1 MANQPIPTLPVAI
14 GLSGDEQFE
23 LVQPG
28 GTDGTSKRATAT
40 QFVDLLNA
48 RYPAPNITSIS
59 ATTPVR
65 VNTGDGPVTSGAA
78 ALTIGSASIGNSFLA
93 NTMPANTVKANVTSG
108 TAGPTDA
115 TVSSVLDTIS
125 ATKGAVLYRDT
136 SSWTALSPGTNG
148 YVLTTGGSGANP
160 SWASPN
166 VAVVAITGGTI
177 SGVAIT
183 TSTINSSIIG
193 GTTPA
198 AATFTDLTATGTVS
212 FSNPLTVPNGGTGAA
227 TLTANGIVYGNG
239 TSAVGVTAAGTTG
252 QALLANSGNV
262 PTWGAVNLVS
272 TVTGTLQ
279 ATNGGTGFNSYAV
292 GDILTADTTSSF
304 VRLPDVAIG
313 NVLLSGG
320 SGVQP
325 LYGKVGLTTHVS
337 GTLPVANGGTGITSF
352 GTGVATALGQNVTGT
367 GGIVLSTNASLTTP
381 NLGTP
386 SAAVLTNATG
396 LPLTTGVTGTL
407 PVANGGT
414 GATTLTGYVYG
425 NGTGAFT
432 AALTIPNAGLTNSS
446 LTIGSTN
453 IALGATSA
461 TLAGLTTVTLT
472 QDPVSALQAST
483 KQYVDN
489 EVATVSNQ
497 TFHTA
502 SAAASTANLTATYNN
517 GTAGVGATLTNSGAQ
532 AAFVIDGYT
541 AFLSDRILIKD
552 QTTGAQNGI
561 YTVTTLGTISTDWV
575 LTRATDFDATG
586 AGPNYIQTGAST
598 FVTSGTVNAST
609 GYVLTTTG
617 VITVGTTSLTF
628 AQTSS
633 SSSVTVTSPLLKTGS
648 VISLQTVPTTLGGTG
663 LATLTA
669 YNVLLGNGTGNVAFA
684 APGTTGYPLLSAGA
698 SSDPAFGQLSLTA
711 GVTGTL
717 PVANGGTGV
726 TSFGTG
732 VATALGQNV
741 TGSGGIVLA
750 TSPTLTTPNLGTPSA
765 ITLTSATGLPL
776 TTGVTGTLPVANG
789 GTGTA
794 TAFTVGSVVFAGA
807 SGVYTQNNANFFWDD
822 ANKYLGIG
830 TLAPKSALTVLSTAG
845 GTVPSGALPTGTDL
859 YVVGADSGQTR
870 ITQDSFADYVAF
882 TGRRSNGT
890 AASPT
895 ATQSGEVIS
904 QFTGR
909 GYGASQ
915 WAAASTGLLQ
925 IQAEG
930 NFTDIS
936 NPTSVSILTTPSASV
951 TAVETFRFGPAGQLG
966 IGGATYGSANY
977 VFTSGGTSAA
987 PTWSQVSLSA
997 GVTGT
1002 LPATNG
1008 GTGQSSYAV
1017 GDLLYA
1023 DTTTSLAKLADIAT
1037 GNVLLSGGITT
1048 APAWGKVSLTTAIS
1062 GILPLANGG
1071 TNADLAATASNGG
1084 IAWSNATQLQIL
1096 SGTATAQQMLQ
1107 SGATGAPAW
1116 STATWPAT
1124 TTANQLLY
1132 SSSTSV
1138 VGEITTA
1145 NSSVLV
1151 TDGSGAPSWSTTLPA
1166 STVTTSLTVPLIIG
1180 GSGTTGTILTLQ
1192 TTSGTGTTD
1201 AIAFTGGT
1209 NGGTTFATLAAAGL
1223 RITSAGSSAFAVG
1236 RQGGSTE
1243 PAFSVDAS
1251 TASQTAGLK
1260 VTGAALNG
1268 TVAVLVTDTSGATNL
1283 TIDALST
1290 GTIGIG
1296 TVSTGVVTIT
1306 SGGTAPQGTG
1316 AYVRATSP
1324 SLTTPALG
1332 VATATSLAINGA
1344 TIGSNGLAVT
1354 GTVAISSTM
1363 TSGIHTIAGAG
1374 PQIVLGANA
1383 TTLGSIQMF
1392 GNTSG
1397 SVTLQPTAAAGSTTL
1412 TLPATTTT
1420 LAGLAVAQTF
1430 TAAQTFTSATPQLI
1444 LGVNTTT
1451 LGSIKMFGSTS
1462 GDATI
1467 QPAAIAGTSTVLTLP
1482 AATDTLAG
1490 IAATQTLTNKWIHP
1504 RVTSAASASSL
1515 TPDPSTTDQY
1525 CYTALAAGLTIN
1537 APSAASGTIS
1547 DGDKLVFRFLDN
1559 GTGQALTWD
1568 ATYTII
1574 GTTLPTTTTANK
1586 MVYVG
1591 CIYND
1596 ANTRWDVVAVVTQA

>member
-65 VNTGDGPVTSGAA
+65 VNSGDGPVTSGAA

-166 VAVVAITGGTI
+166 ISVVAITGGTI

-337 GTLPVANGGTGITSF
+337 
-352 GTGVATALGQNVTGT
+352 
-367 GGIVLSTNASLTTP
+367 
-381 NLGTP
+381 
-386 SAAVLTNATG
+386 
-396 LPLTTGVTGTL
+396 GTL

-586 AGPNYIQTGAST
+586 AGPDYIQTGAST

-663 LATLTA
+663 LTTLTA

-711 GVTGTL
+711 
-717 PVANGGTGV
+717 
-726 TSFGTG
+726 
-732 VATALGQNV
+732 
-741 TGSGGIVLA
+741 
-750 TSPTLTTPNLGTPSA
+750 
-765 ITLTSATGLPL
+765 
-776 TTGVTGTLPVANG
+776 GVTGTLPVANG

-1107 SGATGAPAW
+1107 SGAAGAPAW

-1132 SSSTSV
+1132 SSGTSV

-1324 SLTTPALG
+1324 TLTTPALG

-1344 TIGSNGLAVT
+1344 TIASNGLAVT

-1397 SVTLQPTAAAGSTTL
+1397 SVTLQPAAAAGSTTL

-1420 LAGLAVAQTF
+1420 LAGLAIAQTF

-1467 QPAAIAGTSTVLTLP
+1467 QPNVVAGTSTVVTLP
-1482 AATDTLAG
+1482 ATTDTLAG

-1515 TPDPSTTDQY
+1515 TPDPSTTDEY
-1525 CYTALAAGLTIN
+1525 CYTALAVDLTIN

-1547 DGDKLVFRFLDN
+1547 DGDKLLFRFLDD
-1559 GTGQALTWD
+1559 GTGRALTWD

-1596 ANTRWDVVAVVTQA
+1596 ANTRWDVVAVATQA

>member
-14 GLSGDEQFE
+14 GLTGDEQFE

-28 GTDGTSKRATAT
+28 GTNGTSKRATAT

-65 VNTGDGPVTSGAA
+65 VNGGDGPVTSGAA
-78 ALTIGSASIGNSFLA
+78 ALTIGSASIGNSLLA

-115 TVSSVLDTIS
+115 TVSDVLDTIS
-125 ATKGAVLYRDT
+125 STKGAVLYRDT

-166 VAVVAITGGTI
+166 IAVVAITGGTI

-198 AATFTDLTATGTVS
+198 AATFTNLTATGTVS
-212 FSNPLTVPNGGTGAA
+212 LSNPLTVPNGGTGAA

-252 QALLANSGNV
+252 QALLANSGNA

-272 TVTGTLQ
+272 MVTGTLQ

-337 GTLPVANGGTGITSF
+337 
-352 GTGVATALGQNVTGT
+352 
-367 GGIVLSTNASLTTP
+367 
-381 NLGTP
+381 
-386 SAAVLTNATG
+386 
-396 LPLTTGVTGTL
+396 GTL

-489 EVATVSNQ
+489 QVATVSNQ
-497 TFHTA
+497 TFHTG
-502 SAAASTANLTATYNN
+502 SAAASTANLTATYSN
-517 GTAGVGATLTNSGAQ
+517 GTAGVGATLTNSGVQ

-541 AFLSDRILIKD
+541 ASLSDRILIKD

-561 YTVTTLGTISTDWV
+561 YTVTTLGTILTNWV

-586 AGPNYIQTGAST
+586 SGPNYIETGAST

-609 GYVLTTTG
+609 GWVLTTTG
-617 VITVGTTSLTF
+617 TITVGTTSLTF

-633 SSSVTVTSPLLKTGS
+633 SSSVTVTSPLLKTGN

-684 APGTTGYPLLSAGA
+684 APGTTGYPLLSSGA
-698 SSDPAFGQLSLTA
+698 SSNPAFGQLSLTA

-717 PVANGGTGV
+717 PVANGGTG
-726 TSFGTG
+726 
-732 VATALGQNV
+732 
-741 TGSGGIVLA
+741 
-750 TSPTLTTPNLGTPSA
+750 
-765 ITLTSATGLPL
+765 
-776 TTGVTGTLPVANG
+776 
-789 GTGTA
+789 TA
-794 TAFTVGSVVFAGA
+794 TAFTLGSVVFAGA
-807 SGVYTQNNANFFWDD
+807 SGVYTQNNAHFFWDNT
-822 ANKYLGIG
+822 NKYLGIG

-909 GYGASQ
+909 GYGATQ
-915 WAAASTGLLQ
+915 WASASTGLLQ

-930 NFTDIS
+930 NFTNTS

-951 TAVETFRFGPAGQLG
+951 TAVEAFRFGPSGQFG
-966 IGGATYGSANY
+966 IGGATYGASGY
-977 VFTSGGTSAA
+977 VFTSGGASAA

-1023 DTTTSLAKLADIAT
+1023 DTTTSLARLADIAT
-1037 GNVLLSGGITT
+1037 GNVLLSGGVST
-1048 APAWGKVSLTTAIS
+1048 APAWGKVSLTTAVS

-1071 TNADLAATASNGG
+1071 TNANLTASNGG
-1084 IAWSNATQLQIL
+1084 IAWSNASQLQIL
-1096 SGTATAQQMLQ
+1096 LGTPTAQQMLQ
-1107 SGATGAPAW
+1107 SGASGAPAW

-1151 TDGSGAPSWSTTLPA
+1151 TNGSGAPSWSTTLPA
-1166 STVTTSLTVPLIIG
+1166 HTVTTSVTVPLIIG

-1201 AIAFTGGT
+1201 TIAFTGGT

-1236 RQGGSTE
+1236 RQGGTTG

-1251 TASQTAGLK
+1251 TGSQTAGLK

-1268 TVAVLVTDTSGATNL
+1268 TVAIAVTDTSGATNL

-1354 GTVAISSTM
+1354 GTVAISSTVTSAAHTITSASANALAVGLAGTSNPAFNVDASTATSATGLNVKSAAAAGGLAVAVISSGTDENLTINAKGAGTIGIGTISTGVVTI
-1363 TSGIHTIAGAG
+1363 TSGGTAPQGTGAYVRATS
-1374 PQIVLGANA
+1374 PTLTTPALGVA
-1383 TTLGSIQMF
+1383 TATSVAIGGAALGSGPSTLSITGAVLYTNTAVTVTSNAGTVPVTGRLFTFTNSSAGTMAITLTTTNAVDGQMTIVRIYDF
-1392 GNTSG
+1392 SAVAQTIGWTNTENSTAT
-1397 SVTLQPTAAAGSTTL
+1397 VPTTSNGSTTL
-1412 TLPATTTT
+1412 PLTV
-1420 LAGLAVAQTF
+1420 GF
-1430 TAAQTFTSATPQLI
+1430 MYNSAT
-1444 LGVNTTT
+1444 
-1451 LGSIKMFGSTS
+1451 S
-1462 GDATI
+1462 
-1467 QPAAIAGTSTVLTLP
+1467 
-1482 AATDTLAG
+1482 
-1490 IAATQTLTNKWIHP
+1490 KWRCI
-1504 RVTSAASASSL
+1504 ASA
-1515 TPDPSTTDQY
+1515 
-1525 CYTALAAGLTIN
+1525 
-1537 APSAASGTIS
+1537 
-1547 DGDKLVFRFLDN
+1547 
-1559 GTGQALTWD
+1559 
-1568 ATYTII
+1568 
-1574 GTTLPTTTTANK
+1574 
-1586 MVYVG
+1586 
-1591 CIYND
+1591 
-1596 ANTRWDVVAVVTQA
+1596 

>member
-14 GLSGDEQFE
+14 GLTGDEQFE

-28 GTDGTSKRATAT
+28 GTNGTSKRATAT

-65 VNTGDGPVTSGAA
+65 VNGGDGPVTSGAA
-78 ALTIGSASIGNSFLA
+78 ALTIGSASIGNNLLA
-93 NTMPANTVKANVTSG
+93 STMPANTVKANVTSG

-115 TVSSVLDTIS
+115 TVSAVLDTIS

-166 VAVVAITGGTI
+166 ISVVAITGGTI

-198 AATFTDLTATGTVS
+198 AATFTNLTATGTVS

-252 QALLANSGNV
+252 QALLANSGNA

-304 VRLPDVAIG
+304 VRLPDVATG

-320 SGVQP
+320 AGVQP

-337 GTLPVANGGTGITSF
+337 
-352 GTGVATALGQNVTGT
+352 
-367 GGIVLSTNASLTTP
+367 
-381 NLGTP
+381 
-386 SAAVLTNATG
+386 
-396 LPLTTGVTGTL
+396 GTL

-453 IALGATSA
+453 IALGTTSL
-461 TLAGLTTVTLT
+461 TLDGVTTVTLT

-489 EVATVSNQ
+489 QVATVSNQ

-502 SAAASTANLTATYNN
+502 SAAASTANLTATYSN
-517 GTAGVGATLTNSGAQ
+517 GTAGVGATLTNSGVQ

-541 AFLSDRILIKD
+541 ASLGDRILIKD

-561 YTVTTLGTISTDWV
+561 YTVTTLGTILTNWV
-575 LTRATDFDATG
+575 LTRATDFNATG
-586 AGPNYIQTGAST
+586 SGPNYIETGAST
-598 FVTSGTVNAST
+598 FVNGGSTNAST
-609 GYVLTTTG
+609 GWVLTTTG
-617 VITVGTTSLTF
+617 TITVGTTSLTF

-698 SSDPAFGQLSLTA
+698 ASNPAFGQLSLTA
-711 GVTGTL
+711 
-717 PVANGGTGV
+717 
-726 TSFGTG
+726 
-732 VATALGQNV
+732 
-741 TGSGGIVLA
+741 
-750 TSPTLTTPNLGTPSA
+750 
-765 ITLTSATGLPL
+765 
-776 TTGVTGTLPVANG
+776 GVTGTLPVANG

-807 SGVYTQNNANFFWDD
+807 SGVYTQNNANFFWDNT
-822 ANKYLGIG
+822 NKFLGIG
-830 TLAPKSALTVLSTAG
+830 TLAPTAHLTILSTAG
-845 GTVPSGALPTGTDL
+845 GTVPSGVLPTGTDL

-870 ITQDSFADYVAF
+870 ITQDSFASYVAF
-882 TGRRSNGT
+882 TGRRADGT
-890 AASPT
+890 AASPS
-895 ATQSGEVIS
+895 AVQSGEVIS

-909 GYGASQ
+909 GYGTSQ

-930 NFTDIS
+930 NFTNTS

-951 TAVETFRFGPAGQLG
+951 TAVEAFRFGPSGQFG
-966 IGGATYGSANY
+966 IGGATYGASGY
-977 VFTSGGTSAA
+977 VFTSGGASAA

-1008 GTGQSSYAV
+1008 GTGQSLYAV

-1037 GNVLLSGGITT
+1037 GNVLLSGGVST
-1048 APAWGKVSLTTAIS
+1048 APAWGKVSLTTAVS

-1071 TNADLAATASNGG
+1071 TNANLTASNGG
-1084 IAWSNATQLQIL
+1084 IAWSNASQLQIL
-1096 SGTATAQQMLQ
+1096 LGTPTAQQMLQ
-1107 SGATGAPAW
+1107 SGASGAPAW

-1151 TDGSGAPSWSTTLPA
+1151 TNGSGAPSWSTTLPA
-1166 STVTTSLTVPLIIG
+1166 HTVTTSVTVPLIIG

-1201 AIAFTGGT
+1201 TIAFTGGT

-1223 RITSAGSSAFAVG
+1223 RLTSAGSSAFAVG
-1236 RQGGSTE
+1236 RQGGTTG

-1251 TASQTAGLK
+1251 AGTQTAGLK

-1268 TVAVLVTDTSGATNL
+1268 TVAVAVTDTSGATNL

-1332 VATATSLAINGA
+1332 AATATSLAINGA
-1344 TIGSNGLAVT
+1344 TIGTNGLAVT

-1374 PQIVLGANA
+1374 PQVVLGTNA

-1397 SVTLQPTAAAGSTTL
+1397 SVTLQPAAAAGSTTL

-1467 QPAAIAGTSTVLTLP
+1467 QPTAVAGTSTVLTLP
-1482 AATDTLAG
+1482 ATTDTLAG

-1515 TPDPSTTDQY
+1515 TPDPSTTDEY
-1525 CYTALAAGLTIN
+1525 CYTALAATLTIN

-1547 DGDKLVFRFLDN
+1547 NGDKLLFRILDN
-1559 GTGQALTWD
+1559 GTGQTLNWN

-1591 CIYND
+1591 CIYNA
-1596 ANTRWDVVAVVTQA
+1596 ANTRWDVVAVATQA

>member
-14 GLSGDEQFE
+14 GLTGDEQFE

-28 GTDGTSKRATAT
+28 GTNGTSKRATAT

-65 VNTGDGPVTSGAA
+65 VNGGDGPVTSGAA
-78 ALTIGSASIGNSFLA
+78 ALTIGPASIGNSFLA

-115 TVSSVLDTIS
+115 TVSAVLSTIS
-125 ATKGAVLYRDT
+125 MTQGAVLYRDT

-166 VAVVAITGGTI
+166 IAVVAITGGTI

-198 AATFTDLTATGTVS
+198 AATFTNLTATGTVS

-252 QALLANSGNV
+252 QALLANSGNA

-304 VRLPDVAIG
+304 VRLPDVATG

-337 GTLPVANGGTGITSF
+337 
-352 GTGVATALGQNVTGT
+352 
-367 GGIVLSTNASLTTP
+367 
-381 NLGTP
+381 
-386 SAAVLTNATG
+386 
-396 LPLTTGVTGTL
+396 GTL

-453 IALGATSA
+453 IALGATSL
-461 TLAGLTTVTLT
+461 TLAGVTTVTLT

-489 EVATVSNQ
+489 QVATVSNQ

-502 SAAASTANLTATYNN
+502 SAAASTANLTATYSN
-517 GTAGVGATLTNSGAQ
+517 GTAGVGATLTNSGVQ

-541 AFLSDRILIKD
+541 ASLGDRILIKD

-561 YTVTTLGTISTDWV
+561 YTVTTLGTILTNWV
-575 LTRATDFDATG
+575 LTRATDFNATG
-586 AGPNYIQTGAST
+586 SGPNYIETGAST
-598 FVTSGTVNAST
+598 FVNGGSTNAST
-609 GYVLTTTG
+609 GWVLTTTG
-617 VITVGTTSLTF
+617 TITVGTTSLTF

-698 SSDPAFGQLSLTA
+698 ASNPAFGQLSLTA
-711 GVTGTL
+711 
-717 PVANGGTGV
+717 
-726 TSFGTG
+726 
-732 VATALGQNV
+732 
-741 TGSGGIVLA
+741 
-750 TSPTLTTPNLGTPSA
+750 
-765 ITLTSATGLPL
+765 
-776 TTGVTGTLPVANG
+776 GVTGTLPVANG

-807 SGVYTQNNANFFWDD
+807 SGVYTQNNANFFWDNT
-822 ANKYLGIG
+822 NKFLGIG
-830 TLAPKSALTVLSTAG
+830 TLAPTAHLTILSTAG
-845 GTVPSGALPTGTDL
+845 GTVPSGTLPTGTDL

-895 ATQSGEVIS
+895 ATQSGNVIS

-909 GYGASQ
+909 GYGASE
-915 WAAASTGLLQ
+915 WAGASTGLLQ

-930 NFTDIS
+930 NFTNS
-936 NPTSVSILTTPSASV
+936 SYPTSVSILTTPSASGV
-951 TAVETFRFGPAGQLG
+951 NAVETFRFGPNGQFG
-966 IGGATYGSANY
+966 IGGATYGASGY
-977 VFTSGGTSAA
+977 VFTSGGASAA

-1008 GTGQSSYAV
+1008 GTGQSLYAV

-1023 DTTTSLAKLADIAT
+1023 DTTTSLARLADIAT
-1037 GNVLLSGGITT
+1037 GNVLLSGGVTT

-1062 GILPLANGG
+1062 GTLPLANGG
-1071 TNADLAATASNGG
+1071 TNANLTASNGG

-1096 SGTATAQQMLQ
+1096 SGTATARQMLQ
-1107 SGATGAPAW
+1107 SGATGAPVW

-1124 TTANQLLY
+1124 TTANRLLY

-1138 VGEITTA
+1138 VDEITTA
-1145 NSSVLV
+1145 NSSVLI
-1151 TDGSGAPSWSTTLPA
+1151 TNGSGAPSWSTTLPA
-1166 STVTTSLTVPLIIG
+1166 HTVTTSLTVPLIIG

-1201 AIAFTGGT
+1201 TIAFTGGT
-1209 NGGTTFATLAAAGL
+1209 NGGTTFATLAAVGL
-1223 RITSAGSSAFAVG
+1223 RITSAGYSAFAVG
-1236 RQGGSTE
+1236 RQGGTTG

-1251 TASQTAGLK
+1251 AGTQTAGLK

-1268 TVAVLVTDTSGATNL
+1268 TVAVAVTDTSGATNL

-1374 PQIVLGANA
+1374 PQIVLGTNA

-1397 SVTLQPTAAAGSTTL
+1397 SVTLQPAAAAGSTTL

-1420 LAGLAVAQTF
+1420 LAGLAIAQTF

-1467 QPAAIAGTSTVLTLP
+1467 QPTAVAGTSTVLTLP
-1482 AATDTLAG
+1482 ATTDTLAG

-1515 TPDPSTTDQY
+1515 TPDPSTTDEY
-1525 CYTALAAGLTIN
+1525 CYTALAVGLTIN

-1547 DGDKLVFRFLDN
+1547 DGDKLLFRILDN
-1559 GTGQALTWD
+1559 GTGRALTWN

-1591 CIYND
+1591 CIYNA
-1596 ANTRWDVVAVVTQA
+1596 ANTRWDVVAVATQA

>member
-14 GLSGDEQFE
+14 GLTGDEQFE

-28 GTDGTSKRATAT
+28 GTNGTSKRATAT

-65 VNTGDGPVTSGAA
+65 VNGGDGPVTSGAA
-78 ALTIGSASIGNSFLA
+78 ALTIGSASIGNSLLA

-115 TVSSVLDTIS
+115 TVSDVLDTIS
-125 ATKGAVLYRDT
+125 STKGAVLYRDT

-166 VAVVAITGGTI
+166 IAVVAITGGTI

-198 AATFTDLTATGTVS
+198 AATFTNLTATGTVS
-212 FSNPLTVPNGGTGAA
+212 LSNPLTVPNGGTGAA

-252 QALLANSGNV
+252 QALLANSGNA

-304 VRLPDVAIG
+304 VRLPDVATG

-320 SGVQP
+320 AGVQP

-337 GTLPVANGGTGITSF
+337 
-352 GTGVATALGQNVTGT
+352 
-367 GGIVLSTNASLTTP
+367 
-381 NLGTP
+381 
-386 SAAVLTNATG
+386 
-396 LPLTTGVTGTL
+396 GTL

-489 EVATVSNQ
+489 QVATVSNQ

-517 GTAGVGATLTNSGAQ
+517 GTAGVGATLTNSGVQ

-541 AFLSDRILIKD
+541 ASLGDRILIKD
-552 QTTGAQNGI
+552 QTTNAQNGI
-561 YTVTTLGTISTDWV
+561 YTVTTLGTILTNWV
-575 LTRATDFDATG
+575 LTRATDFNATG
-586 AGPNYIQTGAST
+586 SGPNYIETGAST

-609 GYVLTTTG
+609 GWVLTTTG
-617 VITVGTTSLTF
+617 TITVGTTSLTF

-669 YNVLLGNGTGNVAFA
+669 YNVLLGNGTGNVTFA
-684 APGTTGYPLLSAGA
+684 APGTTGYPLLSTGA
-698 SSDPAFGQLSLTA
+698 SSNPAFGQLSLTA
-711 GVTGTL
+711 
-717 PVANGGTGV
+717 
-726 TSFGTG
+726 
-732 VATALGQNV
+732 
-741 TGSGGIVLA
+741 
-750 TSPTLTTPNLGTPSA
+750 
-765 ITLTSATGLPL
+765 
-776 TTGVTGTLPVANG
+776 GVTGTLPVANG

-807 SGVYTQNNANFFWDD
+807 SGVYTQNNANFFWDNT
-822 ANKYLGIG
+822 NKFLGIG
-830 TLAPKSALTVLSTAG
+830 TLAPTAHLTILSTAG
-845 GTVPSGALPTGTDL
+845 GTVPSGTLPTGTDL

-870 ITQDSFADYVAF
+870 ITQDSFASYVAF
-882 TGRRSNGT
+882 TGRRADGT
-890 AASPT
+890 AASPS
-895 ATQSGEVIS
+895 AVQSGEVIS

-909 GYGASQ
+909 GYGATQ

-930 NFTDIS
+930 NFTNTS

-951 TAVETFRFGPAGQLG
+951 TAVEAFRFGPSGQFG
-966 IGGATYGSANY
+966 IGGATYGASGY
-977 VFTSGGTSAA
+977 VFTSGGASAA

-1008 GTGQSSYAV
+1008 GTGQSLYAV

-1037 GNVLLSGGITT
+1037 GNVLLSGGVST

-1071 TNADLAATASNGG
+1071 TNANLTASNGG
-1084 IAWSNATQLQIL
+1084 IAWSNASQLQIL
-1096 SGTATAQQMLQ
+1096 SGTATARQMLQ
-1107 SGATGAPAW
+1107 SGATATPAW
-1116 STATWPAT
+1116 STTTWPAT

-1145 NSSVLV
+1145 NSSVLI
-1151 TDGSGAPSWSTTLPA
+1151 TNGSGAPSWSTTLPA
-1166 STVTTSLTVPLIIG
+1166 HTVTTSLTVPLIIG

-1201 AIAFTGGT
+1201 TIAFTGGT

-1236 RQGGSTE
+1236 RQGGTTG

-1251 TASQTAGLK
+1251 TGSQTAGLK

-1268 TVAVLVTDTSGATNL
+1268 TVAIAVTDTSGATNL

-1344 TIGSNGLAVT
+1344 TIGTNGLAVT

-1374 PQIVLGANA
+1374 PQVVLGTNA

-1397 SVTLQPTAAAGSTTL
+1397 SVTLQPAAAAGSTTL

-1482 AATDTLAG
+1482 ATTDTLAG

-1515 TPDPSTTDQY
+1515 TPDPSTTDEY
-1525 CYTALAAGLTIN
+1525 CYTALAATLTIN

-1547 DGDKLVFRFLDN
+1547 NGDKLLFRILDN
-1559 GTGQALTWD
+1559 GTGQTLTWN

-1591 CIYND
+1591 CIYNA
-1596 ANTRWDVVAVVTQA
+1596 ANTRWDVVAVATQA

>member
-14 GLSGDEQFE
+14 GLTGDEQFE

-28 GTDGTSKRATAT
+28 GTNGTSKRATAT

-65 VNTGDGPVTSGAA
+65 VNGGDGPVTSGAA
-78 ALTIGSASIGNSFLA
+78 ALTIGSASIGNSLLA

-115 TVSSVLDTIS
+115 TVSAVLDTIS
-125 ATKGAVLYRDT
+125 MTQGAVLYRDT

-166 VAVVAITGGTI
+166 IAVVAITGGTI

-198 AATFTDLTATGTVS
+198 AATFTNLTATGTVS
-212 FSNPLTVPNGGTGAA
+212 LSNPLTVPNGGTGAA

-252 QALLANSGNV
+252 QALLANSGNA

-304 VRLPDVAIG
+304 VRLPDVATG
-313 NVLLSGG
+313 KVLLSGG
-320 SGVQP
+320 AGVQP

-337 GTLPVANGGTGITSF
+337 
-352 GTGVATALGQNVTGT
+352 
-367 GGIVLSTNASLTTP
+367 
-381 NLGTP
+381 
-386 SAAVLTNATG
+386 
-396 LPLTTGVTGTL
+396 GTL

-489 EVATVSNQ
+489 QVATVSNQ

-517 GTAGVGATLTNSGAQ
+517 GTAGVGATLTNSGVQ

-541 AFLSDRILIKD
+541 ASLGDRILIKD
-552 QTTGAQNGI
+552 QTTNAQNGI
-561 YTVTTLGTISTDWV
+561 YTVTTLGTILTNWV
-575 LTRATDFDATG
+575 LTRATDFNATG
-586 AGPNYIQTGAST
+586 SGPNYIETGAST

-609 GYVLTTTG
+609 GWVLTTTG
-617 VITVGTTSLTF
+617 TITVGTTSLTF

-669 YNVLLGNGTGNVAFA
+669 YNVLLGNGTGNVTFA
-684 APGTTGYPLLSAGA
+684 APGTTGYPLLSTGA
-698 SSDPAFGQLSLTA
+698 SSNPAFGQLSLTA
-711 GVTGTL
+711 
-717 PVANGGTGV
+717 
-726 TSFGTG
+726 
-732 VATALGQNV
+732 
-741 TGSGGIVLA
+741 
-750 TSPTLTTPNLGTPSA
+750 
-765 ITLTSATGLPL
+765 
-776 TTGVTGTLPVANG
+776 GVTGTLPVANG

-807 SGVYTQNNANFFWDD
+807 SGVYTQNNANFFWDNT
-822 ANKYLGIG
+822 NKFLGIG
-830 TLAPKSALTVLSTAG
+830 TLAPTAHLTILSTAG
-845 GTVPSGALPTGTDL
+845 GTVPSGTLPTGTDL

-870 ITQDSFADYVAF
+870 ITQDSFASYVAF
-882 TGRRSNGT
+882 TGRRADGT
-890 AASPT
+890 AASPS
-895 ATQSGEVIS
+895 AVQSGEVIS

-909 GYGASQ
+909 GYGATQ

-930 NFTDIS
+930 NFTNTS

-951 TAVETFRFGPAGQLG
+951 TAVEAFRFGPSGQFG
-966 IGGATYGSANY
+966 IGGATYGASGY
-977 VFTSGGTSAA
+977 VFTSGGASAA

-1008 GTGQSSYAV
+1008 GTGQSLYAV

-1037 GNVLLSGGITT
+1037 GNVLLSGGVST

-1071 TNADLAATASNGG
+1071 TNANLTASNGG
-1084 IAWSNATQLQIL
+1084 IAWSNASQLQIL
-1096 SGTATAQQMLQ
+1096 SGTATARQMLQ
-1107 SGATGAPAW
+1107 SGATATPAW
-1116 STATWPAT
+1116 STTTWPAT

-1145 NSSVLV
+1145 NSSVLI
-1151 TDGSGAPSWSTTLPA
+1151 TNGSGAPSWSTTLPA
-1166 STVTTSLTVPLIIG
+1166 HTVTTSLTVPLIIG

-1201 AIAFTGGT
+1201 TIAFTGGT

-1236 RQGGSTE
+1236 RQGGTTG

-1251 TASQTAGLK
+1251 TGSQTAGLK

-1268 TVAVLVTDTSGATNL
+1268 TVAIAVTDTSGATNL

-1344 TIGSNGLAVT
+1344 TIGTNGLAVT

-1374 PQIVLGANA
+1374 PQVVLGTNA

-1397 SVTLQPTAAAGSTTL
+1397 SVTLQPAAAAGSTTL

-1482 AATDTLAG
+1482 ATTDTLAG

-1515 TPDPSTTDQY
+1515 TPDPSTTDEY
-1525 CYTALAAGLTIN
+1525 CYTALAATLTIN

-1547 DGDKLVFRFLDN
+1547 NGDKLLFRILDN
-1559 GTGQALTWD
+1559 GTGQTLTWN

-1591 CIYND
+1591 CIYNA
-1596 ANTRWDVVAVVTQA
+1596 ANTRWDVVAVATQA

>member
-14 GLSGDEQFE
+14 GLTGDEQFE

-28 GTDGTSKRATAT
+28 GTNGTSKRATAT

-65 VNTGDGPVTSGAA
+65 VNGGDGPVTSGAA
-78 ALTIGSASIGNSFLA
+78 ALTIGSASIGNNLLA

-115 TVSSVLDTIS
+115 TVSAVLDTIS
-125 ATKGAVLYRDT
+125 STKGAVLYRDT

-166 VAVVAITGGTI
+166 ISVVAITGGTI

-198 AATFTDLTATGTVS
+198 AATFTNLTATGTVS
-212 FSNPLTVPNGGTGAA
+212 LSNPLTVPNGGTGAA

-252 QALLANSGNV
+252 QALLANSGNA

-279 ATNGGTGFNSYAV
+279 ATNGGTGFNSYTV
-292 GDILTADTTSSF
+292 GDLLTADTTSSF
-304 VRLPDVAIG
+304 VRLPDVATG

-320 SGVQP
+320 AGVQP

-337 GTLPVANGGTGITSF
+337 GTLPVT
-352 GTGVATALGQNVTGT
+352 
-367 GGIVLSTNASLTTP
+367 
-381 NLGTP
+381 
-386 SAAVLTNATG
+386 
-396 LPLTTGVTGTL
+396 
-407 PVANGGT
+407 NGGT

-453 IALGATSA
+453 IALGATSL
-461 TLAGLTTVTLT
+461 TLAGVTTVTLT

-489 EVATVSNQ
+489 QVATVSNQ
-497 TFHTA
+497 TFHAA

-517 GTAGVGATLTNSGAQ
+517 GTAGVGATLTNSGVQ

-541 AFLSDRILIKD
+541 ASLSDRILIKD

-561 YTVTTLGTISTDWV
+561 YTVTTLGTILTNWV
-575 LTRATDFDATG
+575 LTRATDFNATG
-586 AGPNYIQTGAST
+586 SGPNYIETGAST
-598 FVTSGTVNAST
+598 FVNGGSINAST
-609 GYVLTTTG
+609 GWVLTTTG
-617 VITVGTTSLTF
+617 TITVGTTSLTF

-684 APGTTGYPLLSAGA
+684 APGTTGYPLLSSGA
-698 SSDPAFGQLSLTA
+698 SSSPAFGQLSLTA
-711 GVTGTL
+711 
-717 PVANGGTGV
+717 
-726 TSFGTG
+726 
-732 VATALGQNV
+732 
-741 TGSGGIVLA
+741 
-750 TSPTLTTPNLGTPSA
+750 
-765 ITLTSATGLPL
+765 
-776 TTGVTGTLPVANG
+776 GVTGTLPVANG

-807 SGVYTQNNANFFWDD
+807 SGVYTQNNANFFWDNT
-822 ANKYLGIG
+822 NKYLGIG
-830 TLAPKSALTVLSTAG
+830 TLAPIAHLTILSTAG
-845 GTVPSGALPTGTDL
+845 GTVPSGTLPAGTDL

-870 ITQDSFADYVAF
+870 ITQDSFASYVAF
-882 TGRRSNGT
+882 TGRRADGT
-890 AASPT
+890 AASPS
-895 ATQSGEVIS
+895 AVQSGEVIS

-930 NFTDIS
+930 NFTNTS

-951 TAVETFRFGPAGQLG
+951 TAVEAFRFGPAGQFG
-966 IGGATYGSANY
+966 IGGATYGASGY
-977 VFTSGGTSAA
+977 VFTSGGASAA

-1023 DTTTSLAKLADIAT
+1023 DTTTSLARLADIAT
-1037 GNVLLSGGITT
+1037 GNVLLSGGVTT

-1071 TNADLAATASNGG
+1071 TNANLTASNGG
-1084 IAWSNATQLQIL
+1084 IFYSTASAGAIL
-1096 SGTATAQQMLQ
+1096 SGTATARQMLQ

-1116 STATWPAT
+1116 STSTWPAT

-1151 TDGSGAPSWSTTLPA
+1151 TNGSGAPSWSTTLPA
-1166 STVTTSLTVPLIIG
+1166 HTVTTSVTVPLIIG

-1201 AIAFTGGT
+1201 TIAFTGGT

-1236 RQGGSTE
+1236 RQGGTTG

-1251 TASQTAGLK
+1251 TGSQTAGLK

-1268 TVAVLVTDTSGATNL
+1268 TVAIAVTDTSGATNL

-1363 TSGIHTIAGAG
+1363 TSAAHTITSAS
-1374 PQIVLGANA
+1374 ANA
-1383 TTLGSIQMF
+1383 LAVGLA
-1392 GNTSG
+1392 GTSNPAFNVDASTATSATG
-1397 SVTLQPTAAAGSTTL
+1397 LNVKSAAAAG
-1412 TLPATTTT
+1412 
-1420 LAGLAVAQTF
+1420 GLAVAVI
-1430 TAAQTFTSATPQLI
+1430 S
-1444 LGVNTTT
+1444 
-1451 LGSIKMFGSTS
+1451 S
-1462 GDATI
+1462 G
-1467 QPAAIAGTSTVLTLP
+1467 
-1482 AATDTLAG
+1482 TDE
-1490 IAATQTLTNKWIHP
+1490 N
-1504 RVTSAASASSL
+1504 
-1515 TPDPSTTDQY
+1515 
-1525 CYTALAAGLTIN
+1525 LTIN
-1537 APSAASGTIS
+1537 AKGAGTIGIGS
-1547 DGDKLVFRFLDN
+1547 VSTGVVTITSGGTAPQ
-1559 GTGQALTWD
+1559 GTGAYVRATSPTLTTPALGV
-1568 ATYTII
+1568 ATATSVAIGGAALGSGPSTLSITGAVLYTNTAVTVTSNAGTVPVTGRLFTFTNSSAGTMAITLTTTNATDGQMTIVRIYDFSAVAQTI
-1574 GTTLPTTTTANK
+1574 GWTNTENSTVSVPTTSNGSTSLPLTVGFMYNTATTK
-1586 MVYVG
+1586 WR
-1591 CIYND
+1591 CI
-1596 ANTRWDVVAVVTQA
+1596 ASA

>member
-14 GLSGDEQFE
+14 GLTGDEQFE

-28 GTDGTSKRATAT
+28 GTNGTSKRATAT

-65 VNTGDGPVTSGAA
+65 VNGGDGPVTSGAA
-78 ALTIGSASIGNSFLA
+78 ALTIGSASIGNNLLA

-115 TVSSVLDTIS
+115 TVSAVLDTIS
-125 ATKGAVLYRDT
+125 STKGAVLYRDT

-166 VAVVAITGGTI
+166 ISVVAITGGTI

-198 AATFTDLTATGTVS
+198 AATFTNLTATGTVS
-212 FSNPLTVPNGGTGAA
+212 LSNPLTVPNGGTGAA

-252 QALLANSGNV
+252 QALLANSGNA

-279 ATNGGTGFNSYAV
+279 ATNGGTGFNSYTV
-292 GDILTADTTSSF
+292 GDLLTADTTSSF
-304 VRLPDVAIG
+304 VRLPDVATG

-320 SGVQP
+320 AGVQP

-337 GTLPVANGGTGITSF
+337 GTLPVT
-352 GTGVATALGQNVTGT
+352 
-367 GGIVLSTNASLTTP
+367 
-381 NLGTP
+381 
-386 SAAVLTNATG
+386 
-396 LPLTTGVTGTL
+396 
-407 PVANGGT
+407 NGGT

-453 IALGATSA
+453 IALGATSL
-461 TLAGLTTVTLT
+461 TLAGVTTVTLT

-489 EVATVSNQ
+489 QVATVSNQ
-497 TFHTA
+497 TFHAA

-517 GTAGVGATLTNSGAQ
+517 GTAGVGATLTNSGVQ

-541 AFLSDRILIKD
+541 ASLSDRILIKD

-561 YTVTTLGTISTDWV
+561 YTVTTLGTILTNWV
-575 LTRATDFDATG
+575 LTRATDFNATG
-586 AGPNYIQTGAST
+586 SGPNYIETGAST
-598 FVTSGTVNAST
+598 FVNGGSINAST
-609 GYVLTTTG
+609 GWVLTTTG
-617 VITVGTTSLTF
+617 TITVGTTSLTF

-684 APGTTGYPLLSAGA
+684 APGTTGYPLLSSGA
-698 SSDPAFGQLSLTA
+698 SSNPAFGQLSLTA
-711 GVTGTL
+711 
-717 PVANGGTGV
+717 
-726 TSFGTG
+726 
-732 VATALGQNV
+732 
-741 TGSGGIVLA
+741 
-750 TSPTLTTPNLGTPSA
+750 
-765 ITLTSATGLPL
+765 
-776 TTGVTGTLPVANG
+776 GVTGTLPVANG

-807 SGVYTQNNANFFWDD
+807 SGVYTQNNANFFWDNT
-822 ANKYLGIG
+822 NKYLGIG
-830 TLAPKSALTVLSTAG
+830 TLAPIAHLTILSTAG
-845 GTVPSGALPTGTDL
+845 GTVPSGTLPAGTDL

-870 ITQDSFADYVAF
+870 ITQDSFASYVAF
-882 TGRRSNGT
+882 TGRRADGT
-890 AASPT
+890 AASPS
-895 ATQSGEVIS
+895 AVQSGEVIS

-930 NFTDIS
+930 NFTNTS

-951 TAVETFRFGPAGQLG
+951 TAVEAFRFGPAGQFG
-966 IGGATYGSANY
+966 IGGATYGASGY
-977 VFTSGGTSAA
+977 VFTSGGASAA

-1023 DTTTSLAKLADIAT
+1023 DTTTSLARLADIAT
-1037 GNVLLSGGITT
+1037 GNVLLSGGVTT

-1071 TNADLAATASNGG
+1071 TNANLTASNGG
-1084 IAWSNATQLQIL
+1084 IFYSTASAGAIL
-1096 SGTATAQQMLQ
+1096 SGTATARQMLQ

-1116 STATWPAT
+1116 STSTWPAT

-1151 TDGSGAPSWSTTLPA
+1151 TNGSGAPSWSTTLPA
-1166 STVTTSLTVPLIIG
+1166 HTVTTSVTVPLIIG

-1201 AIAFTGGT
+1201 TIAFTGGT

-1236 RQGGSTE
+1236 RQGGTTG

-1251 TASQTAGLK
+1251 TGSQTAGLK

-1268 TVAVLVTDTSGATNL
+1268 TVAIAVTDTSGATNL

-1363 TSGIHTIAGAG
+1363 TSAAHTITSAS
-1374 PQIVLGANA
+1374 ANA
-1383 TTLGSIQMF
+1383 LAVGLA
-1392 GNTSG
+1392 GTSNPAFNVDASTATSATG
-1397 SVTLQPTAAAGSTTL
+1397 LNVKSAAAAG
-1412 TLPATTTT
+1412 
-1420 LAGLAVAQTF
+1420 GLAVAVI
-1430 TAAQTFTSATPQLI
+1430 S
-1444 LGVNTTT
+1444 
-1451 LGSIKMFGSTS
+1451 S
-1462 GDATI
+1462 G
-1467 QPAAIAGTSTVLTLP
+1467 
-1482 AATDTLAG
+1482 TDE
-1490 IAATQTLTNKWIHP
+1490 N
-1504 RVTSAASASSL
+1504 
-1515 TPDPSTTDQY
+1515 
-1525 CYTALAAGLTIN
+1525 LTIN
-1537 APSAASGTIS
+1537 AKGAGTIGIGS
-1547 DGDKLVFRFLDN
+1547 VSTGVVTITSGGTAPQ
-1559 GTGQALTWD
+1559 GTGAYVRATSPTLTTPALGV
-1568 ATYTII
+1568 ATATSVAIGGAALGSGPSTLSITGAVLYTNTAVTVTSNAGTVPVTGRLFTFTNSSAGTMAITLTTTNATDGQMTIVRIYDFSAVAQTI
-1574 GTTLPTTTTANK
+1574 GWTNTENSTVSVPTTSNGSTSLPLTVGFMYNTATTK
-1586 MVYVG
+1586 WR
-1591 CIYND
+1591 CI
-1596 ANTRWDVVAVVTQA
+1596 ASA

>member
-14 GLSGDEQFE
+14 GLTGDEQFE

-28 GTDGTSKRATAT
+28 GTNGTSKRATAT

-65 VNTGDGPVTSGAA
+65 VNGGDGPVTSGAA
-78 ALTIGSASIGNSFLA
+78 ALTIGNYSIGNSLLA
-93 NTMPANTVKANVTSG
+93 NTMPPGTIKANTSG
-108 TAGPTDA
+108 ITAGPTDA
-115 TVSSVLDTIS
+115 TVSAVLNTIS
-125 ATKGAVLYRDT
+125 MTQGAVLYRDT

-166 VAVVAITGGTI
+166 ISVVAITGGTI

-198 AATFTDLTATGTVS
+198 AATFTNLTATGTVS
-212 FSNPLTVPNGGTGAA
+212 LSNPLTVPNGGTGAA

-252 QALLANSGNV
+252 QALLANSGNA

-337 GTLPVANGGTGITSF
+337 GTLPVS
-352 GTGVATALGQNVTGT
+352 
-367 GGIVLSTNASLTTP
+367 
-381 NLGTP
+381 
-386 SAAVLTNATG
+386 
-396 LPLTTGVTGTL
+396 
-407 PVANGGT
+407 NGGT

-489 EVATVSNQ
+489 QVATVSNQ

-517 GTAGVGATLTNSGAQ
+517 GTAGVGATLTNSGVQ

-541 AFLSDRILIKD
+541 ASLGDRILIKD
-552 QTTGAQNGI
+552 QTTNAQNGI
-561 YTVTTLGTISTDWV
+561 YTVTTLGTILTNWV
-575 LTRATDFDATG
+575 LTRATDFNATG
-586 AGPNYIQTGAST
+586 SGPNYIETGAST

-609 GYVLTTTG
+609 GWVLTTTG
-617 VITVGTTSLTF
+617 TITVGTTSLTF

-669 YNVLLGNGTGNVAFA
+669 YNVLLGNGTGNVTFA
-684 APGTTGYPLLSAGA
+684 APGTTGYPLLSTGA
-698 SSDPAFGQLSLTA
+698 SSNPAFGQLSLTA
-711 GVTGTL
+711 
-717 PVANGGTGV
+717 
-726 TSFGTG
+726 
-732 VATALGQNV
+732 
-741 TGSGGIVLA
+741 
-750 TSPTLTTPNLGTPSA
+750 
-765 ITLTSATGLPL
+765 
-776 TTGVTGTLPVANG
+776 GVTGTLPVANG

-807 SGVYTQNNANFFWDD
+807 SGVYTQNNANFFWDNT
-822 ANKYLGIG
+822 NKFLGIG
-830 TLAPKSALTVLSTAG
+830 TLAPTAHLTILSTAG
-845 GTVPSGALPTGTDL
+845 GTVPSGTLPTGTDL

-870 ITQDSFADYVAF
+870 ITQDSFASYVAF
-882 TGRRSNGT
+882 TGRRADGT
-890 AASPT
+890 AASPS
-895 ATQSGEVIS
+895 AVQSGEVIS

-930 NFTDIS
+930 NFTNTS

-951 TAVETFRFGPAGQLG
+951 TAVEAFRFGPAGQFG
-966 IGGATYGSANY
+966 IGGATYGASGY
-977 VFTSGGTSAA
+977 VFTSGGASAA

-1037 GNVLLSGGITT
+1037 GNVLLSGGVST
-1048 APAWGKVSLTTAIS
+1048 APAWGKVSLTTAVS

-1071 TNADLAATASNGG
+1071 TNANLTASNGG
-1084 IAWSNATQLQIL
+1084 IFYSTASAGAIL
-1096 SGTATAQQMLQ
+1096 SGTATARQMLQ

-1116 STATWPAT
+1116 STSTWPAT

-1132 SSSTSV
+1132 SSGTSV

-1151 TDGSGAPSWSTTLPA
+1151 TNGSGAPSWSTTLPA
-1166 STVTTSLTVPLIIG
+1166 HTVTTSLTVPLIIG

-1201 AIAFTGGT
+1201 TIAFTGGT

-1236 RQGGSTE
+1236 RQGGTTG

-1251 TASQTAGLK
+1251 AGTQTAGLK

-1268 TVAVLVTDTSGATNL
+1268 TVAVAVTDTSGATNL

-1296 TVSTGVVTIT
+1296 SVSTGVVTIT

-1324 SLTTPALG
+1324 TLTTPALG
-1332 VATATSLAINGA
+1332 VATATSVAIGGA
-1344 TIGSNGLAVT
+1344 ALGSGPSTLSVTGAILYTNTAVTVTSNAGTVPVTGRLFTFTNSSAGTMAITLTTTNATDGQMTIVRIYDFSAAAQTIGWTNTENSTVTAPTTSN
-1354 GTVAISSTM
+1354 
-1363 TSGIHTIAGAG
+1363 
-1374 PQIVLGANA
+1374 
-1383 TTLGSIQMF
+1383 
-1392 GNTSG
+1392 
-1397 SVTLQPTAAAGSTTL
+1397 GSTTL
-1412 TLPATTTT
+1412 PLTV
-1420 LAGLAVAQTF
+1420 GF
-1430 TAAQTFTSATPQLI
+1430 MYNSAT
-1444 LGVNTTT
+1444 
-1451 LGSIKMFGSTS
+1451 S
-1462 GDATI
+1462 
-1467 QPAAIAGTSTVLTLP
+1467 
-1482 AATDTLAG
+1482 
-1490 IAATQTLTNKWIHP
+1490 KWRCI
-1504 RVTSAASASSL
+1504 ASA
-1515 TPDPSTTDQY
+1515 
-1525 CYTALAAGLTIN
+1525 
-1537 APSAASGTIS
+1537 
-1547 DGDKLVFRFLDN
+1547 
-1559 GTGQALTWD
+1559 
-1568 ATYTII
+1568 
-1574 GTTLPTTTTANK
+1574 
-1586 MVYVG
+1586 
-1591 CIYND
+1591 
-1596 ANTRWDVVAVVTQA
+1596 

>member
-14 GLSGDEQFE
+14 GLTGDEQFE

-28 GTDGTSKRATAT
+28 GTNGTSKRATAT

-65 VNTGDGPVTSGAA
+65 VNGGDGPVTSGAA
-78 ALTIGSASIGNSFLA
+78 ALTIGSASIGNSLLA

-115 TVSSVLDTIS
+115 TVSDVLDTIS
-125 ATKGAVLYRDT
+125 STKGAVLYRDT

-166 VAVVAITGGTI
+166 IAVVAITGGTI

-198 AATFTDLTATGTVS
+198 AATFTNLTATGTVS
-212 FSNPLTVPNGGTGAA
+212 LSNPLTVPNGGTGAA

-304 VRLPDVAIG
+304 VRLPDVATG

-320 SGVQP
+320 AGVQP

-337 GTLPVANGGTGITSF
+337 
-352 GTGVATALGQNVTGT
+352 
-367 GGIVLSTNASLTTP
+367 
-381 NLGTP
+381 
-386 SAAVLTNATG
+386 
-396 LPLTTGVTGTL
+396 GTL

-489 EVATVSNQ
+489 QVATVSNQ

-517 GTAGVGATLTNSGAQ
+517 GTAGVGATLTNSGVQ

-541 AFLSDRILIKD
+541 ASLGDRILIKD
-552 QTTGAQNGI
+552 QTTNAQNGI
-561 YTVTTLGTISTDWV
+561 YTVTTLGTILTNWV
-575 LTRATDFDATG
+575 LTRATDFNATG
-586 AGPNYIQTGAST
+586 SGPNYIETGAST

-609 GYVLTTTG
+609 GWVLTTTG
-617 VITVGTTSLTF
+617 TITVGTTSLTF

-669 YNVLLGNGTGNVAFA
+669 YNVLLGNGTGNVTFA
-684 APGTTGYPLLSAGA
+684 APGTTGYPLLSTGA
-698 SSDPAFGQLSLTA
+698 SSNPAFGQLSLTA
-711 GVTGTL
+711 
-717 PVANGGTGV
+717 
-726 TSFGTG
+726 
-732 VATALGQNV
+732 
-741 TGSGGIVLA
+741 
-750 TSPTLTTPNLGTPSA
+750 
-765 ITLTSATGLPL
+765 
-776 TTGVTGTLPVANG
+776 GVTGTLPVANG

-807 SGVYTQNNANFFWDD
+807 SGVYTQNNANFFWDNT
-822 ANKYLGIG
+822 NKFLGIG
-830 TLAPKSALTVLSTAG
+830 TLAPTAHLTILSTAG
-845 GTVPSGALPTGTDL
+845 GTVPSGTLPTGTDL

-870 ITQDSFADYVAF
+870 ITQDSFASYVAF
-882 TGRRSNGT
+882 TGRRADGT
-890 AASPT
+890 AASPS
-895 ATQSGEVIS
+895 AVQSGEVIS

-909 GYGASQ
+909 GYGATQ

-930 NFTDIS
+930 NFTNTS

-951 TAVETFRFGPAGQLG
+951 TAVEAFRFGPSGQFG
-966 IGGATYGSANY
+966 IGGATYGASGY
-977 VFTSGGTSAA
+977 VFTSGGASAA

-1008 GTGQSSYAV
+1008 GTGQSLYAV

-1037 GNVLLSGGITT
+1037 GNVLLSGGVST

-1071 TNADLAATASNGG
+1071 TNANLTASNGG
-1084 IAWSNATQLQIL
+1084 IAWSNASQLQIL
-1096 SGTATAQQMLQ
+1096 SGTATARQMLQ
-1107 SGATGAPAW
+1107 SGATATPAW
-1116 STATWPAT
+1116 STTTWPAT

-1145 NSSVLV
+1145 NSSVLI
-1151 TDGSGAPSWSTTLPA
+1151 TNGSGAPSWSTTLPA
-1166 STVTTSLTVPLIIG
+1166 HTVTTSLTVPLIIG

-1201 AIAFTGGT
+1201 TIAFTGGT

-1236 RQGGSTE
+1236 RQGGTTG

-1251 TASQTAGLK
+1251 TGSQTAGLK

-1268 TVAVLVTDTSGATNL
+1268 TVAIAVTDTSGATNL

-1344 TIGSNGLAVT
+1344 TIGTNGLAVT

-1374 PQIVLGANA
+1374 PQVVLGTNA

-1397 SVTLQPTAAAGSTTL
+1397 SVTLQPAAAAGSTTL

-1482 AATDTLAG
+1482 ATTDTLAG

-1515 TPDPSTTDQY
+1515 TPDPSTTDEY
-1525 CYTALAAGLTIN
+1525 CYTALAATLTIN

-1547 DGDKLVFRFLDN
+1547 NGDKLLFRILDN
-1559 GTGQALTWD
+1559 GTGQTLTWN

-1591 CIYND
+1591 CIYNA
-1596 ANTRWDVVAVVTQA
+1596 ANTRWDVVAVATQA

>member
-28 GTDGTSKRATAT
+28 GTSGTSKRATAT

-65 VNTGDGPVTSGAA
+65 VNGGDGPVTSGAA

-93 NTMPANTVKANVTSG
+93 NTMPANTIKANVTSG

-125 ATKGAVLYRDT
+125 STKGAVLYRDT
-136 SSWTALSPGTNG
+136 STWTALSPGTNG

-166 VAVVAITGGTI
+166 IAIVAITGGTI

-252 QALLANSGNV
+252 QALLANSGNA

-313 NVLLSGG
+313 NALLSGG

-337 GTLPVANGGTGITSF
+337 GTLPVANGGTG
-352 GTGVATALGQNVTGT
+352 
-367 GGIVLSTNASLTTP
+367 
-381 NLGTP
+381 
-386 SAAVLTNATG
+386 
-396 LPLTTGVTGTL
+396 
-407 PVANGGT
+407 
-414 GATTLTGYVYG
+414 ATTLTGYVYG
-425 NGTGAFT
+425 NGAGAFT

-489 EVATVSNQ
+489 QVATVSNQ
-497 TFHTA
+497 TFHAA
-502 SAAASTANLTATYNN
+502 SAAASTANLTATYSN

-541 AFLSDRILIKD
+541 ASISDRILIKD

-561 YTVTTLGTISTDWV
+561 YTVTTLGTISTNWV

-586 AGPNYIQTGAST
+586 SGPNFIQTGAAT

-617 VITVGTTSLTF
+617 TITVGTTSLTF
-628 AQTSS
+628 SQTSS

-698 SSDPAFGQLSLTA
+698 SSNPAFGQLSLTA

-717 PVANGGTGV
+717 PVANGGTG
-726 TSFGTG
+726 
-732 VATALGQNV
+732 
-741 TGSGGIVLA
+741 
-750 TSPTLTTPNLGTPSA
+750 
-765 ITLTSATGLPL
+765 
-776 TTGVTGTLPVANG
+776 
-789 GTGTA
+789 TA
-794 TAFTVGSVVFAGA
+794 TAFTLGSVVFAGA

-909 GYGASQ
+909 GYGATQ

-930 NFTDIS
+930 NFTNAS

-951 TAVETFRFGPAGQLG
+951 TAVEAFRFGPAGQLG

-977 VFTSGGTSAA
+977 VFTSGGASAA

-1037 GNVLLSGGITT
+1037 GNVLLSGGVST

-1071 TNADLAATASNGG
+1071 TNANLTASNGG

-1132 SSSTSV
+1132 SSSNSV
-1138 VGEITTA
+1138 VQEITTA

-1151 TDGSGAPSWSTTLPA
+1151 TNGSGAPSWSTTLPA
-1166 STVTTSLTVPLIIG
+1166 HTVTTSLTVPLIIG

-1268 TVAVLVTDTSGATNL
+1268 TVAVSVTDTSGNTNL
-1283 TIDALST
+1283 TIDALGT

-1324 SLTTPALG
+1324 TLTTPALG
-1332 VATATSLAINGA
+1332 LATATNITFPSTQVSSANVNTLDDYEEG
-1344 TIGSNGLAVT
+1344 TFTPAVT
-1354 GTVAISSTM
+1354 FGGAAVGVTYTTQTGRYTKIGDRVMFSYYFVLSNKGSSTGSSLLTGLPF
-1363 TSGIHTIAGAG
+1363 TSIAG
-1374 PQIVLGANA
+1374 V
-1383 TTLGSIQMF
+1383 
-1392 GNTSG
+1392 
-1397 SVTLQPTAAAGSTTL
+1397 
-1412 TLPATTTT
+1412 
-1420 LAGLAVAQTF
+1420 
-1430 TAAQTFTSATPQLI
+1430 
-1444 LGVNTTT
+1444 
-1451 LGSIKMFGSTS
+1451 
-1462 GDATI
+1462 
-1467 QPAAIAGTSTVLTLP
+1467 
-1482 AATDTLAG
+1482 
-1490 IAATQTLTNKWIHP
+1490 
-1504 RVTSAASASSL
+1504 VTSAAGYINSSTAASNIVS
-1515 TPDPSTTDQY
+1515 
-1525 CYTALAAGLTIN
+1525 TIN
-1537 APSAASGTIS
+1537 ASSTSITPNYFSGGNVAALSNTDFGNSTVIAA
-1547 DGDKLVFRFLDN
+1547 GGN
-1559 GTGQALTWD
+1559 YQT
-1568 ATYTII
+1568 AT
-1574 GTTLPTTTTANK
+1574 
-1586 MVYVG
+1586 
-1591 CIYND
+1591 
-1596 ANTRWDVVAVVTQA
+1596 

>member
-1 MANQPIPTLPVAI
+1 M
-14 GLSGDEQFE
+14 
-23 LVQPG
+23 
-28 GTDGTSKRATAT
+28 
-40 QFVDLLNA
+40 
-48 RYPAPNITSIS
+48 
-59 ATTPVR
+59 
-65 VNTGDGPVTSGAA
+65 
-78 ALTIGSASIGNSFLA
+78 
-93 NTMPANTVKANVTSG
+93 
-108 TAGPTDA
+108 
-115 TVSSVLDTIS
+115 
-125 ATKGAVLYRDT
+125 
-136 SSWTALSPGTNG
+136 
-148 YVLTTGGSGANP
+148 
-160 SWASPN
+160 
-166 VAVVAITGGTI
+166 
-177 SGVAIT
+177 
-183 TSTINSSIIG
+183 
-193 GTTPA
+193 
-198 AATFTDLTATGTVS
+198 
-212 FSNPLTVPNGGTGAA
+212 
-227 TLTANGIVYGNG
+227 
-239 TSAVGVTAAGTTG
+239 
-252 QALLANSGNV
+252 
-262 PTWGAVNLVS
+262 
-272 TVTGTLQ
+272 
-279 ATNGGTGFNSYAV
+279 
-292 GDILTADTTSSF
+292 
-304 VRLPDVAIG
+304 
-313 NVLLSGG
+313 
-320 SGVQP
+320 
-325 LYGKVGLTTHVS
+325 
-337 GTLPVANGGTGITSF
+337 
-352 GTGVATALGQNVTGT
+352 
-367 GGIVLSTNASLTTP
+367 
-381 NLGTP
+381 
-386 SAAVLTNATG
+386 
-396 LPLTTGVTGTL
+396 
-407 PVANGGT
+407 
-414 GATTLTGYVYG
+414 TGYVYG
-425 NGTGAFT
+425 NGTSAFT

-489 EVATVSNQ
+489 QVATVSNQ

-517 GTAGVGATLTNSGAQ
+517 GTAGVGATLTNSGVQ

-541 AFLSDRILIKD
+541 ASLGDRILIKD

-561 YTVTTLGTISTDWV
+561 YTVTTLGTILTNWV
-575 LTRATDFDATG
+575 LTRATDFNATG
-586 AGPNYIQTGAST
+586 SGPNYIETGAST

-609 GYVLTTTG
+609 GWVLTTTG
-617 VITVGTTSLTF
+617 TITVGTTNLTF

-698 SSDPAFGQLSLTA
+698 SSNPAFGQLSLTA
-711 GVTGTL
+711 
-717 PVANGGTGV
+717 
-726 TSFGTG
+726 
-732 VATALGQNV
+732 
-741 TGSGGIVLA
+741 
-750 TSPTLTTPNLGTPSA
+750 
-765 ITLTSATGLPL
+765 
-776 TTGVTGTLPVANG
+776 GVTGTLPVANG

-807 SGVYTQNNANFFWDD
+807 SGVYTQNNANFFWDNT
-822 ANKYLGIG
+822 NKFLGIG
-830 TLAPKSALTVLSTAG
+830 TLAPTAHLTILSTAG
-845 GTVPSGALPTGTDL
+845 GTVPSGTLPTGTDL

-870 ITQDSFADYVAF
+870 ITQDSFASYVAF
-882 TGRRSNGT
+882 TGRRADGT
-890 AASPT
+890 AASPS
-895 ATQSGEVIS
+895 AVQSGEVIS

-909 GYGASQ
+909 GYGATQ

-930 NFTDIS
+930 NFTNTS

-951 TAVETFRFGPAGQLG
+951 TAVEAFRFGPSGQFG
-966 IGGATYGSANY
+966 IGGATYGASGY
-977 VFTSGGTSAA
+977 VFTSGGASAA

-1008 GTGQSSYAV
+1008 GTGQSLYAV

-1037 GNVLLSGGITT
+1037 GNVLLSGGVST

-1062 GILPLANGG
+1062 DILPLANGG
-1071 TNADLAATASNGG
+1071 TNANLTASNGG
-1084 IAWSNATQLQIL
+1084 IFYSTASAGAIL
-1096 SGTATAQQMLQ
+1096 SGTATARQMLQ

-1116 STATWPAT
+1116 STSTWPAT

-1151 TDGSGAPSWSTTLPA
+1151 TNGSGAPSWSTTLPA
-1166 STVTTSLTVPLIIG
+1166 HTVTTSVTVPLIIG

-1223 RITSAGSSAFAVG
+1223 RLTSAGSSAFAVG
-1236 RQGGSTE
+1236 RQGGTTG

-1251 TASQTAGLK
+1251 TGSQTAGLK

-1268 TVAVLVTDTSGATNL
+1268 TVAVAVTDTSGATNL

-1344 TIGSNGLAVT
+1344 TIGTNGLAVT

-1374 PQIVLGANA
+1374 PQVVLGTNA

-1397 SVTLQPTAAAGSTTL
+1397 SVTLQPAAAAGSTTL

-1467 QPAAIAGTSTVLTLP
+1467 QPTAVAGTSTVLTLP
-1482 AATDTLAG
+1482 ATTDTLAG

-1515 TPDPSTTDQY
+1515 TPDPSTTDEY
-1525 CYTALAAGLTIN
+1525 CYTALAATLTIN

-1547 DGDKLVFRFLDN
+1547 DGDKLLFRILDN
-1559 GTGQALTWD
+1559 GTGRTLTWN

-1591 CIYND
+1591 CIYNA
-1596 ANTRWDVVAVVTQA
+1596 ANTRWDVVAVATQA

>member
-28 GTDGTSKRATAT
+28 GTNGTSKRATAT

-65 VNTGDGPVTSGAA
+65 VNGGDGPVTSGAA
-78 ALTIGSASIGNSFLA
+78 ALTIGSASIGNNFLA

-115 TVSSVLDTIS
+115 TVSAVLDTIS

-136 SSWTALSPGTNG
+136 STWTALSPGTNG

-198 AATFTDLTATGTVS
+198 AATFTNLTATGTVS

-272 TVTGTLQ
+272 MVTGTLQ

-292 GDILTADTTSSF
+292 GDLLTADTTSSF

-337 GTLPVANGGTGITSF
+337 GTLPVANGGTG
-352 GTGVATALGQNVTGT
+352 
-367 GGIVLSTNASLTTP
+367 
-381 NLGTP
+381 
-386 SAAVLTNATG
+386 
-396 LPLTTGVTGTL
+396 
-407 PVANGGT
+407 
-414 GATTLTGYVYG
+414 ATTLTGYVYG
-425 NGTGAFT
+425 NGAGAFT

-453 IALGATSA
+453 IALGATSL
-461 TLAGLTTVTLT
+461 TLAGVTTVTLT

-489 EVATVSNQ
+489 QVATVSNQ

-502 SAAASTANLTATYNN
+502 SAAASTANLTATYSN
-517 GTAGVGATLTNSGAQ
+517 GTAGVGATLTNSGVQ

-541 AFLSDRILIKD
+541 ASLSDRILIKD

-561 YTVTTLGTISTDWV
+561 YTVTTLGTISTNWV

-586 AGPNYIQTGAST
+586 SGPNYIETGAST
-598 FVTSGTVNAST
+598 FVNGGSTNAST
-609 GYVLTTTG
+609 GWVLTTTG
-617 VITVGTTSLTF
+617 TITVGTTSLTF
-628 AQTSS
+628 SQTSS

-698 SSDPAFGQLSLTA
+698 ASNPAFGQLSLTA
-711 GVTGTL
+711 
-717 PVANGGTGV
+717 
-726 TSFGTG
+726 
-732 VATALGQNV
+732 
-741 TGSGGIVLA
+741 
-750 TSPTLTTPNLGTPSA
+750 
-765 ITLTSATGLPL
+765 
-776 TTGVTGTLPVANG
+776 GVTGTLPVANG

-807 SGVYTQNNANFFWDD
+807 SGVYTQNNANFFWDNT
-822 ANKYLGIG
+822 NKFLGIG

-845 GTVPSGALPTGTDL
+845 GTVPSGTLPTGTDL

-870 ITQDSFADYVAF
+870 ITQDSFASYVAF
-882 TGRRSNGT
+882 TGRRADGT
-890 AASPT
+890 AASPS
-895 ATQSGEVIS
+895 AVQSGEVIS

-909 GYGASQ
+909 GYGATQ

-925 IQAEG
+925 IQAEE
-930 NFTDIS
+930 NFTNTS
-936 NPTSVSILTTPSASV
+936 NATSVSIFTTPSASV

-977 VFTSGGTSAA
+977 VFTSGGASAA

-1008 GTGQSSYAV
+1008 GTGQASYAI

-1023 DTTTSLAKLADIAT
+1023 DTTTSLARLADIAT
-1037 GNVLLSGGITT
+1037 GNVLLSGGVTT

-1071 TNADLAATASNGG
+1071 TNANLTASNGG

-1096 SGTATAQQMLQ
+1096 SGTATARQMLQ

-1116 STATWPAT
+1116 STATWPAA

-1138 VGEITTA
+1138 IGEVSTA

-1151 TDGSGAPSWSTTLPA
+1151 TNGSGAPSWSTTLPA
-1166 STVTTSLTVPLIIG
+1166 HTVTTSVTVPLIIG

-1201 AIAFTGGT
+1201 TIEFTGGT

-1236 RQGGSTE
+1236 RQGGTTD

-1251 TASQTAGLK
+1251 TGSQTAGLK

-1268 TVAVLVTDTSGATNL
+1268 TVAVAVTDTSGATNL

-1374 PQIVLGANA
+1374 PQIVLGTNA

-1397 SVTLQPTAAAGSTTL
+1397 SVTLQPAAAAGSTTL

-1420 LAGLAVAQTF
+1420 LAGLAIAQTF

-1467 QPAAIAGTSTVLTLP
+1467 QPTAVAGTSTVLTLP
-1482 AATDTLAG
+1482 ATTDTLAG

-1515 TPDPSTTDQY
+1515 TPDPSTTDEY
-1525 CYTALAAGLTIN
+1525 CYTALAATLTIN

-1547 DGDKLVFRFLDN
+1547 DGDKLLFRILDN
-1559 GTGQALTWD
+1559 GTGRALTWN

-1591 CIYND
+1591 CIYNA
-1596 ANTRWDVVAVVTQA
+1596 ANTRWDVVAVATQA

>member
-14 GLSGDEQFE
+14 GLTGDEQFE

-28 GTDGTSKRATAT
+28 GTNGTSKRATAT

-65 VNTGDGPVTSGAA
+65 VNTGDGPVTSGDA
-78 ALTIGSASIGNSFLA
+78 ALTIGSASIGNNFLA
-93 NTMPANTVKANVTSG
+93 NTMPANTIKANVTSG

-125 ATKGAVLYRDT
+125 STKGAVLYRDT

-166 VAVVAITGGTI
+166 IAVVAITGGTI

-198 AATFTDLTATGTVS
+198 AATFTNLTATGTVS

-313 NVLLSGG
+313 NALLSGG
-320 SGVQP
+320 SGAQP

-337 GTLPVANGGTGITSF
+337 GTLPVANGGTG
-352 GTGVATALGQNVTGT
+352 
-367 GGIVLSTNASLTTP
+367 
-381 NLGTP
+381 
-386 SAAVLTNATG
+386 
-396 LPLTTGVTGTL
+396 
-407 PVANGGT
+407 
-414 GATTLTGYVYG
+414 ATTLTGYVYG
-425 NGTGAFT
+425 NGAGAFT

-489 EVATVSNQ
+489 QVATVSNQ
-497 TFHTA
+497 TFHAA
-502 SAAASTANLTATYNN
+502 SAAASTANLTATYSN
-517 GTAGVGATLTNSGAQ
+517 GTAGVGATLTNSGVQ

-541 AFLSDRILIKD
+541 ASISDRILIKD

-561 YTVTTLGTISTDWV
+561 YTVTTLGTILTNWV

-586 AGPNYIQTGAST
+586 SGPNFIETGAST
-598 FVTSGTVNAST
+598 FVTNGTVNAST

-617 VITVGTTSLTF
+617 TITVGTTSLTF

-698 SSDPAFGQLSLTA
+698 SSNPAFGQLSLTA
-711 GVTGTL
+711 
-717 PVANGGTGV
+717 
-726 TSFGTG
+726 
-732 VATALGQNV
+732 
-741 TGSGGIVLA
+741 
-750 TSPTLTTPNLGTPSA
+750 
-765 ITLTSATGLPL
+765 
-776 TTGVTGTLPVANG
+776 GVTGTLPVANG

-807 SGVYTQNNANFFWDD
+807 SGVYTQNNAHFFWDNT
-822 ANKYLGIG
+822 NKYLGIG

-909 GYGASQ
+909 GYGATQ

-930 NFTDIS
+930 NFTNAS

-951 TAVETFRFGPAGQLG
+951 TAVEAFRFGPAGQFG

-977 VFTSGGTSAA
+977 VFTSGGASAA

-1008 GTGQSSYAV
+1008 GTGQASYAI

-1023 DTTTSLAKLADIAT
+1023 DTTTSLARLADIAT
-1037 GNVLLSGGITT
+1037 GNVLLSGGVST

-1062 GILPLANGG
+1062 DILPLANGG
-1071 TNADLAATASNGG
+1071 TNANLTASNGG

-1124 TTANQLLY
+1124 TTADQLLY
-1132 SSSTSV
+1132 SSSTNV
-1138 VGEITTA
+1138 VGGITTA

-1151 TDGSGAPSWSTTLPA
+1151 TNGSGAPSWSTTLPA
-1166 STVTTSLTVPLIIG
+1166 HTVTTSLTVPLIIG

-1268 TVAVLVTDTSGATNL
+1268 TVAVSVTDTSGNTNL
-1283 TIDALST
+1283 TIDALGT

-1296 TVSTGVVTIT
+1296 SVSTGVVTIT

-1324 SLTTPALG
+1324 TLTTPALG
-1332 VATATSLAINGA
+1332 VATATSL
-1344 TIGSNGLAVT
+1344 
-1354 GTVAISSTM
+1354 
-1363 TSGIHTIAGAG
+1363 TIAGAG

-1547 DGDKLVFRFLDN
+1547 NGDKLVFRFLDN
-1559 GTGQALTWD
+1559 GTGRALTWN
-1568 ATYTII
+1568 ATYTVI

-1591 CIYND
+1591 CIYNA
-1596 ANTRWDVVAVVTQA
+1596 ANTRWDVVAVATQA

>member
-14 GLSGDEQFE
+14 GLTGDEQFE

-28 GTDGTSKRATAT
+28 GTNGTSKRATAT

-65 VNTGDGPVTSGAA
+65 VNGGDGPVTLGDA
-78 ALTIGSASIGNSFLA
+78 ALTIGNYSIGNSLLA

-115 TVSSVLDTIS
+115 TVSTVLDTIS
-125 ATKGAVLYRDT
+125 MTQGAVLYRDT
-136 SSWTALSPGTNG
+136 SSWIALSPGTNG

-166 VAVVAITGGTI
+166 ISVVAITGGTI

-193 GTTPA
+193 GSTPA
-198 AATFTDLTATGTVS
+198 AATFTNLTATGTVS
-212 FSNPLTVPNGGTGAA
+212 LSNPLTVPNGGTGAA

-337 GTLPVANGGTGITSF
+337 GTLPVANGGTG
-352 GTGVATALGQNVTGT
+352 
-367 GGIVLSTNASLTTP
+367 
-381 NLGTP
+381 
-386 SAAVLTNATG
+386 
-396 LPLTTGVTGTL
+396 
-407 PVANGGT
+407 
-414 GATTLTGYVYG
+414 ATTLTGYVYG

-489 EVATVSNQ
+489 QVATVSNQ

-517 GTAGVGATLTNSGAQ
+517 GTAGVGATLTNSGVQ

-541 AFLSDRILIKD
+541 ASLSDRILIKD

-561 YTVTTLGTISTDWV
+561 YTVTTLGTILTNWV
-575 LTRATDFDATG
+575 LTRATDFNATG
-586 AGPNYIQTGAST
+586 SGPNYIETGAST

-609 GYVLTTTG
+609 GWVLTTTG
-617 VITVGTTSLTF
+617 TITVGTTSLTF

-698 SSDPAFGQLSLTA
+698 SSNPAFGQLSLTA

-717 PVANGGTGV
+717 PVANGGTG
-726 TSFGTG
+726 
-732 VATALGQNV
+732 
-741 TGSGGIVLA
+741 
-750 TSPTLTTPNLGTPSA
+750 
-765 ITLTSATGLPL
+765 
-776 TTGVTGTLPVANG
+776 
-789 GTGTA
+789 TA
-794 TAFTVGSVVFAGA
+794 TAFTLGSVVFAGA
-807 SGVYTQNNANFFWDD
+807 SGVYTQNNAHFFWDNT
-822 ANKYLGIG
+822 NKYLGIG

-930 NFTDIS
+930 NFTNTS

-951 TAVETFRFGPAGQLG
+951 TAVEAFRFGPAGQFG
-966 IGGATYGSANY
+966 IGGATYGASGY
-977 VFTSGGTSAA
+977 VFTSGGASAA

-1008 GTGQSSYAV
+1008 GTGQSLYAV

-1037 GNVLLSGGITT
+1037 GNVLLSGGVST

-1062 GILPLANGG
+1062 GLLPLANGG
-1071 TNADLAATASNGG
+1071 TNANLTADNGG
-1084 IAWSNATQLQIL
+1084 IFYSTASAGAIL
-1096 SGTATAQQMLQ
+1096 LGTATAQRMLQ

-1132 SSSTSV
+1132 SSGASV

-1151 TDGSGAPSWSTTLPA
+1151 TNGSGAPSWSTTLPA
-1166 STVTTSLTVPLIIG
+1166 HTVTTSVTVPLIIG

-1236 RQGGSTE
+1236 RQGGTTD

-1251 TASQTAGLK
+1251 TGSQTAGLK

-1268 TVAVLVTDTSGATNL
+1268 TVAVAVTDASGATNL

-1344 TIGSNGLAVT
+1344 TIGTNGLAVT

-1374 PQIVLGANA
+1374 PQIVLGTNA

-1397 SVTLQPTAAAGSTTL
+1397 SVTLQPAAAAGSTTL

-1467 QPAAIAGTSTVLTLP
+1467 QPSAVAGTSTVLTLP
-1482 AATDTLAG
+1482 ATTDTLAG

-1515 TPDPSTTDQY
+1515 TPDPSTTDEY

-1547 DGDKLVFRFLDN
+1547 NGDKLLFRILDN
-1559 GTGQALTWD
+1559 GTGRALTWD
-1568 ATYTII
+1568 ATYTVI

-1591 CIYND
+1591 CIYNA
-1596 ANTRWDVVAVVTQA
+1596 ANTRWDVVAVATQA

>member
-14 GLSGDEQFE
+14 GLTGDEQFE
-23 LVQPG
+23 LVQSG
-28 GTDGTSKRATAT
+28 ISKRATSAQIGDYVAQT
-40 QFVDLLNA
+40 
-48 RYPAPNITSIS
+48 YPNRNISSITAS
-59 ATTPVR
+59 SPIVAITTP
-65 VNTGDGPVTSGAA
+65 PVFPEPGSTV
-78 ALTIGSASIGNSFLA
+78 ALSIGNNSIGNINLA
-93 NTMPANTVKANVTSG
+93 FMASGTVKAYTGSG
-108 TAGPTDA
+108 SGQPTDA
-115 TVSSVLDTIS
+115 TVSAVLDTIS
-125 ATKGAVLYRDT
+125 MTQGAVLYRDT

-148 YVLTTGGSGANP
+148 YVLTTGGSVANP

-166 VAVVAITGGTI
+166 IAVVAITGGTI

-198 AATFTDLTATGTVS
+198 AATFTNLTATGTVS

-262 PTWGAVNLVS
+262 PTWGAVNLTT
-272 TVTGTLQ
+272 TVTGVLP
-279 ATNGGTGFNSYAV
+279 APNGGTGFSSYTT
-292 GDILTADTTSSF
+292 GDILYANSSNTLA
-304 VRLPDVAIG
+304 RLNDVQTG
-313 NVLLSGG
+313 NALISGG
-320 SGVQP
+320 VGVAP
-325 LYGKVGLTTHVS
+325 SWGKIDLTTHVS
-337 GTLPVANGGTGITSF
+337 
-352 GTGVATALGQNVTGT
+352 
-367 GGIVLSTNASLTTP
+367 
-381 NLGTP
+381 
-386 SAAVLTNATG
+386 
-396 LPLTTGVTGTL
+396 GTL

-489 EVATVSNQ
+489 QVATVSNQ
-497 TFHTA
+497 TFHTG

-517 GTAGVGATLTNSGAQ
+517 GTAGVGATLTNSGVQ

-541 AFLSDRILIKD
+541 ASLSDRILIKD

-561 YTVTTLGTISTDWV
+561 YTVTTLGTISTNWV
-575 LTRATDFDATG
+575 LTRATDFNATG
-586 AGPNYIQTGAST
+586 SGPNYIETGAST

-609 GYVLTTTG
+609 GWVLTTTG
-617 VITVGTTSLTF
+617 TITVGTTSLTF

-684 APGTTGYPLLSAGA
+684 APGTTGYPLLSTGA
-698 SSDPAFGQLSLTA
+698 SSNPAFGQLSLTA
-711 GVTGTL
+711 
-717 PVANGGTGV
+717 
-726 TSFGTG
+726 
-732 VATALGQNV
+732 
-741 TGSGGIVLA
+741 
-750 TSPTLTTPNLGTPSA
+750 
-765 ITLTSATGLPL
+765 
-776 TTGVTGTLPVANG
+776 GVTGTLPVANG

-807 SGVYTQNNANFFWDD
+807 SGVYTQNNTKFFWD
-822 ANKYLGIG
+822 NTNYRLGVNTG
-830 TLAPKSALTVLSTAG
+830 APNTTLSIVSNTQTAPPSTLSL
-845 GTVPSGALPTGTDL
+845 PSGTDFYIL
-859 YVVGADSGQTR
+859 GADATPTR
-870 ITQDSFADYVAF
+870 ITQDAYGTGNYSAY
-882 TGRRSNGT
+882 TGRQARGT

-895 ATQSGEVIS
+895 ATQTGDILV

-909 GYGASQ
+909 GYYTTTTPGFSSQ
-915 WAAASTGLLQ
+915 SIGRIDIDAA
-925 IQAEG
+925 E
-930 NFTDIS
+930 NFTDTAQGTYIS
-936 NPTSVSILTTPSASV
+936 LYTTALGATNSSEKFRIGPS
-951 TAVETFRFGPAGQLG
+951 GQLG
-966 IGGATYGSANY
+966 IGGATYGASGY
-977 VFTSGGTSAA
+977 VFTSGGASAA

-1008 GTGQSSYAV
+1008 GTGQSLYAV

-1037 GNVLLSGGITT
+1037 GNVLLSGGVST
-1048 APAWGKVSLTTAIS
+1048 APAWGKVSLTTAVS
-1062 GILPLANGG
+1062 GTLPLANGG
-1071 TNADLAATASNGG
+1071 TNANLTASNGG
-1084 IAWSNATQLQIL
+1084 IFYSTASAGAIL
-1096 SGTATAQQMLQ
+1096 SGTATARQMLQ
-1107 SGATGAPAW
+1107 SGATATPAW
-1116 STATWPAT
+1116 STTTWPAT

-1145 NSSVLV
+1145 NSSVLI
-1151 TDGSGAPSWSTTLPA
+1151 TNGSGAPSWSTTLPA
-1166 STVTTSLTVPLIIG
+1166 HTVTTSVTVPLIIG

-1201 AIAFTGGT
+1201 TIAFTGGT

-1236 RQGGSTE
+1236 RQGGTTG

-1251 TASQTAGLK
+1251 TGSQTAGLK

-1268 TVAVLVTDTSGATNL
+1268 TVAIAVTDTSGATNL

-1344 TIGSNGLAVT
+1344 TIGTNGLAVT

-1374 PQIVLGANA
+1374 PQVVLGTNA

-1397 SVTLQPTAAAGSTTL
+1397 SVTLQPAAAAGSTTL

-1482 AATDTLAG
+1482 ATTDTLAG

-1515 TPDPSTTDQY
+1515 TPDPSTTDEY

-1547 DGDKLVFRFLDN
+1547 DGDKLLFRFLDN
-1559 GTGQALTWD
+1559 GTGRALTWN

-1591 CIYND
+1591 CIYNA
-1596 ANTRWDVVAVVTQA
+1596 ANTRWDVVAVATQA

>member
-14 GLSGDEQFE
+14 GLTGDEQFE

-28 GTDGTSKRATAT
+28 GTNGTSKRATAT

-65 VNTGDGPVTSGAA
+65 VNGGDGPVTSGAA
-78 ALTIGSASIGNSFLA
+78 ALTIGSASIGNSLLA

-115 TVSSVLDTIS
+115 TVSAVLDTIS

-166 VAVVAITGGTI
+166 IAIVAITGGTI

-193 GTTPA
+193 GSTPA
-198 AATFTDLTATGTVS
+198 AATFTNLTATGTVS

-279 ATNGGTGFNSYAV
+279 ATNGGTGFNSYTV
-292 GDILTADTTSSF
+292 GDLLTADTTSSF
-304 VRLPDVAIG
+304 VRLPDVATG

-320 SGVQP
+320 AGVQP

-337 GTLPVANGGTGITSF
+337 GTLPVT
-352 GTGVATALGQNVTGT
+352 
-367 GGIVLSTNASLTTP
+367 
-381 NLGTP
+381 
-386 SAAVLTNATG
+386 
-396 LPLTTGVTGTL
+396 
-407 PVANGGT
+407 NGGT

-453 IALGATSA
+453 IALGATSL
-461 TLAGLTTVTLT
+461 TLAGVTTVTLT

-489 EVATVSNQ
+489 QVATVSNQ
-497 TFHTA
+497 TFHTG

-517 GTAGVGATLTNSGAQ
+517 GTAGVGATLTNSGVQ

-541 AFLSDRILIKD
+541 ASLSDRILIKD

-561 YTVTTLGTISTDWV
+561 YTVTTLGTISINWV
-575 LTRATDFDATG
+575 LTRATDFNATG
-586 AGPNYIQTGAST
+586 SGPNYIETGAST

-609 GYVLTTTG
+609 GWVLTTTG
-617 VITVGTTSLTF
+617 TITVGTTSLTF

-669 YNVLLGNGTGNVAFA
+669 YNVLLGNGTGNVTFA
-684 APGTTGYPLLSAGA
+684 APGTTGYPLLSTGA
-698 SSDPAFGQLSLTA
+698 SSNPAFGQLSLTA
-711 GVTGTL
+711 
-717 PVANGGTGV
+717 
-726 TSFGTG
+726 
-732 VATALGQNV
+732 
-741 TGSGGIVLA
+741 
-750 TSPTLTTPNLGTPSA
+750 
-765 ITLTSATGLPL
+765 
-776 TTGVTGTLPVANG
+776 GVTGTLPVANG

-807 SGVYTQNNANFFWDD
+807 SGVYTQNNANFFWDNT
-822 ANKYLGIG
+822 NKFLGIG
-830 TLAPKSALTVLSTAG
+830 TLAPTAHLTILSTAG
-845 GTVPSGALPTGTDL
+845 GTVPSGTLPTGTDL

-870 ITQDSFADYVAF
+870 ITQDSFASYVAF
-882 TGRRSNGT
+882 TGRRADGT
-890 AASPT
+890 AASPS
-895 ATQSGEVIS
+895 AVQSGEVIS

-930 NFTDIS
+930 NFTNTS

-951 TAVETFRFGPAGQLG
+951 TAVEAFRFGPNGQLG
-966 IGGATYGSANY
+966 IGGATYGASGY
-977 VFTSGGTSAA
+977 VFTSGGASAA

-1023 DTTTSLAKLADIAT
+1023 DTTTSLARLADIAT
-1037 GNVLLSGGITT
+1037 GNVLLSGGVTT

-1071 TNADLAATASNGG
+1071 TNANLTASNGG
-1084 IAWSNATQLQIL
+1084 IFYSTASAGAIL
-1096 SGTATAQQMLQ
+1096 SGTATARQMLQ
-1107 SGATGAPAW
+1107 SGAAGAPAW
-1116 STATWPAT
+1116 STSTWPAT

-1151 TDGSGAPSWSTTLPA
+1151 TNGSGAPSWSTTLPA
-1166 STVTTSLTVPLIIG
+1166 HTVTTSVTVPLIIG

-1201 AIAFTGGT
+1201 TIAFTGGT

-1223 RITSAGSSAFAVG
+1223 RLTSAGSLAFAVG
-1236 RQGGSTE
+1236 RQGGTTG

-1251 TASQTAGLK
+1251 TGSQTAGLK

-1268 TVAVLVTDTSGATNL
+1268 TVAVAVTDTSGATNL

-1374 PQIVLGANA
+1374 PQVVLGTNA

-1397 SVTLQPTAAAGSTTL
+1397 SVTLQPAAAAGSTTL

-1482 AATDTLAG
+1482 ATTDTLAG

-1515 TPDPSTTDQY
+1515 TPDPSTTDEY
-1525 CYTALAAGLTIN
+1525 CYTALAATLTIN

-1547 DGDKLVFRFLDN
+1547 NGDKLLFRILDN
-1559 GTGQALTWD
+1559 GTGQTLTWN

-1591 CIYND
+1591 CIYNA
-1596 ANTRWDVVAVVTQA
+1596 ANTRWDVVAVATQA

>member
-14 GLSGDEQFE
+14 GLTGDEQFE

-28 GTDGTSKRATAT
+28 GTNGTSKRATAT

-65 VNTGDGPVTSGAA
+65 VNGGDGPVTSGAA
-78 ALTIGSASIGNSFLA
+78 ALTIGSASIGNNLLA

-115 TVSSVLDTIS
+115 TVSAVLDTIS

-166 VAVVAITGGTI
+166 VAIVAITGGTI

-193 GTTPA
+193 GATPA
-198 AATFTDLTATGTVS
+198 AATFTNLTATGTVS

-279 ATNGGTGFNSYAV
+279 ATNGGTGFNSYTV
-292 GDILTADTTSSF
+292 GDLLTADTTSSF
-304 VRLPDVAIG
+304 VRLPDVATG

-320 SGVQP
+320 AGVQP

-337 GTLPVANGGTGITSF
+337 GTLPVT
-352 GTGVATALGQNVTGT
+352 
-367 GGIVLSTNASLTTP
+367 
-381 NLGTP
+381 
-386 SAAVLTNATG
+386 
-396 LPLTTGVTGTL
+396 
-407 PVANGGT
+407 NGGT

-453 IALGATSA
+453 IALGATSL
-461 TLAGLTTVTLT
+461 TLAGVTTVTLT
-472 QDPVSALQAST
+472 QDPVSPLQAST

-489 EVATVSNQ
+489 QVATVSNQ
-497 TFHTA
+497 TFHAA
-502 SAAASTANLTATYNN
+502 SAAASTVNLTATYNN
-517 GTAGVGATLTNSGAQ
+517 GTAGVGATLTNSGVQ

-541 AFLSDRILIKD
+541 ASLGDRILIKD

-561 YTVTTLGTISTDWV
+561 YTVTTLGTILTNWV
-575 LTRATDFDATG
+575 LTRATDFNATG
-586 AGPNYIQTGAST
+586 SGPNYIETGAST
-598 FVTSGTVNAST
+598 FVNGGSTNAST
-609 GYVLTTTG
+609 GWVLTTTG
-617 VITVGTTSLTF
+617 TITVGTTSLTF

-663 LATLTA
+663 LTTLTA
-669 YNVLLGNGTGNVAFA
+669 YNVLLGNDTGNVAFA
-684 APGTTGYPLLSAGA
+684 APGTTGYPLLSTGA
-698 SSDPAFGQLSLTA
+698 SSNPAFGQLSLTD
-711 GVTGTL
+711 
-717 PVANGGTGV
+717 
-726 TSFGTG
+726 
-732 VATALGQNV
+732 
-741 TGSGGIVLA
+741 
-750 TSPTLTTPNLGTPSA
+750 
-765 ITLTSATGLPL
+765 
-776 TTGVTGTLPVANG
+776 GVTGTLPVANG

-794 TAFTVGSVVFAGA
+794 TAFTAGSVVFSGA
-807 SGVYTQNNANFFWDD
+807 SGVYTQNNANFFWDNT
-822 ANKYLGIG
+822 NKYLGIG
-830 TLAPKSALTVLSTAG
+830 TLAPTTRLTILSTAG
-845 GTVPSGALPTGTDL
+845 GTVPSGTLPTGTDL

-870 ITQDSFADYVAF
+870 ITQDSFASYVAF
-882 TGRRSNGT
+882 TGRRADGT
-890 AASPT
+890 AASPS
-895 ATQSGEVIS
+895 AVQSGEVIS

-909 GYGASQ
+909 GYGTSQ

-930 NFTDIS
+930 NFTNTS
-936 NPTSVSILTTPSASV
+936 NPTSVSIFTTPSASV
-951 TAVETFRFGPAGQLG
+951 TAVEAFRFGSAGQLG
-966 IGGATYGSANY
+966 IGGATYGASGY
-977 VFTSGGTSAA
+977 VFTSGGASAA

-1084 IAWSNATQLQIL
+1084 IFYSTASAGAIL
-1096 SGTATAQQMLQ
+1096 SGTATARQMLQ

-1116 STATWPAT
+1116 STSTWPAT

-1132 SSSTSV
+1132 SSGASV

-1151 TDGSGAPSWSTTLPA
+1151 TNGSGAPSWSTTLPA
-1166 STVTTSLTVPLIIG
+1166 HTVTTSVTVPLIIG

-1201 AIAFTGGT
+1201 TIAFTGGT

-1236 RQGGSTE
+1236 RQGGTTG

-1251 TASQTAGLK
+1251 AGTQTAGLK

-1268 TVAVLVTDTSGATNL
+1268 TVAVAVTDTSGATNL

-1344 TIGSNGLAVT
+1344 TIGTNGFAVT

-1363 TSGIHTIAGAG
+1363 TSAAHTITSASANALAVGLAGTSNPAFNVDASTATSATGLNVKSAAAAGGLAVAVISSGTDENMTINAKGAG
-1374 PQIVLGANA
+1374 TIGIGSVSTGVVTITSGGTAPQGTGAYVRATSPTLTTPALGVA
-1383 TTLGSIQMF
+1383 TATSVAIGGAALGS
-1392 GNTSG
+1392 GPSTL
-1397 SVTLQPTAAAGSTTL
+1397 SVTGAVLYTNTAVTVTSNAGTVPVTGRLFTFSNSSAGTMAITLTTTNAVDGQMTIVRVYDFSAVAQTIGWTNTENSTVSVPTTSNGSTTL
-1412 TLPATTTT
+1412 PLTV
-1420 LAGLAVAQTF
+1420 GF
-1430 TAAQTFTSATPQLI
+1430 MYNSATSKWRCI
-1444 LGVNTTT
+1444 A
-1451 LGSIKMFGSTS
+1451 ST
-1462 GDATI
+1462 
-1467 QPAAIAGTSTVLTLP
+1467 
-1482 AATDTLAG
+1482 
-1490 IAATQTLTNKWIHP
+1490 
-1504 RVTSAASASSL
+1504 
-1515 TPDPSTTDQY
+1515 
-1525 CYTALAAGLTIN
+1525 
-1537 APSAASGTIS
+1537 
-1547 DGDKLVFRFLDN
+1547 
-1559 GTGQALTWD
+1559 
-1568 ATYTII
+1568 
-1574 GTTLPTTTTANK
+1574 
-1586 MVYVG
+1586 
-1591 CIYND
+1591 
-1596 ANTRWDVVAVVTQA
+1596 

>member
-14 GLSGDEQFE
+14 GLTGDEQFE

-28 GTDGTSKRATAT
+28 GTNGTSKRATAT

-65 VNTGDGPVTSGAA
+65 VNGGDGPVTSGAA
-78 ALTIGSASIGNSFLA
+78 ALTIGSASIGNSLLA
-93 NTMPANTVKANVTSG
+93 NTMPPGTIKANTSG
-108 TAGPTDA
+108 ITAGPTFPDP
-115 TVSSVLDTIS
+115 TVSAVLDTIS
-125 ATKGAVLYRDT
+125 DTKGAVLYRDT
-136 SSWTALSPGTNG
+136 SSWIALSPGTNG

-166 VAVVAITGGTI
+166 IAVVAITGGTI

-198 AATFTDLTATGTVS
+198 AATFTNLTATGTVS

-313 NVLLSGG
+313 NALLSGG

-337 GTLPVANGGTGITSF
+337 
-352 GTGVATALGQNVTGT
+352 
-367 GGIVLSTNASLTTP
+367 
-381 NLGTP
+381 
-386 SAAVLTNATG
+386 
-396 LPLTTGVTGTL
+396 GTL

-453 IALGATSA
+453 IALGATSTILNNLTYAAYQAA
-461 TLAGLTTVTLT
+461 TSVTDDYQL
-472 QDPVSALQAST
+472 ST
-483 KQYVDN
+483 KIYVDN
-489 EVATVSNQ
+489 QVATVSNQ
-497 TFHTA
+497 TVHTA
-502 SAAASTANLTATYNN
+502 SAAASTANLTATYSN

-541 AFLSDRILIKD
+541 ASISDRILIKD

-561 YTVTTLGTISTDWV
+561 YTVTTLGTILTNWV
-575 LTRATDFDATG
+575 LTRATDFNATG
-586 AGPNYIQTGAST
+586 SGPNYIETGAST

-609 GYVLTTTG
+609 GWVLTTTG
-617 VITVGTTSLTF
+617 TITVGTTNLTF

-663 LATLTA
+663 LTTLTA

-698 SSDPAFGQLSLTA
+698 SSNPAFGQLSLTA
-711 GVTGTL
+711 
-717 PVANGGTGV
+717 
-726 TSFGTG
+726 
-732 VATALGQNV
+732 
-741 TGSGGIVLA
+741 
-750 TSPTLTTPNLGTPSA
+750 
-765 ITLTSATGLPL
+765 
-776 TTGVTGTLPVANG
+776 GVTGTLPVANG

-807 SGVYTQNNANFFWDD
+807 SGVYTQNNANFFWDNT
-822 ANKYLGIG
+822 NKFLGIG
-830 TLAPKSALTVLSTAG
+830 TLAPTAHLTILSTAG
-845 GTVPSGALPTGTDL
+845 GTVPSGTLPTGTDL

-870 ITQDSFADYVAF
+870 ITQDSFASYVAF
-882 TGRRSNGT
+882 TGRRADGT
-890 AASPT
+890 AASPS
-895 ATQSGEVIS
+895 AVQSGEVIS

-925 IQAEG
+925 IQAEE
-930 NFTDIS
+930 NFTNTS

-951 TAVETFRFGPAGQLG
+951 TAVEAFRFGPSGQFG
-966 IGGATYGSANY
+966 IGGATYGASGY
-977 VFTSGGTSAA
+977 VFTSGGASAA

-1008 GTGQSSYAV
+1008 GTGQSLYAV

-1037 GNVLLSGGITT
+1037 GNVLLSGGVST
-1048 APAWGKVSLTTAIS
+1048 APAWGKVSLTAAIS
-1062 GILPLANGG
+1062 DILPLANGG
-1071 TNADLAATASNGG
+1071 TNANLTASNGG
-1084 IAWSNATQLQIL
+1084 IAWSNASQLQIL
-1096 SGTATAQQMLQ
+1096 LGTPTVRQMLQ
-1107 SGATGAPAW
+1107 SGAAGAPAW

-1151 TDGSGAPSWSTTLPA
+1151 TNGSGAPSWSTTLPA
-1166 STVTTSLTVPLIIG
+1166 HTVTTSLTVPLIIG

-1201 AIAFTGGT
+1201 TIAFTGGT

-1223 RITSAGSSAFAVG
+1223 RLTSAGSSAFAVG
-1236 RQGGSTE
+1236 RQGGTTG

-1251 TASQTAGLK
+1251 TGSQTAGLK

-1268 TVAVLVTDTSGATNL
+1268 TVAVAVTDTSGATNL

-1324 SLTTPALG
+1324 SLTTPSLG

-1354 GTVAISSTM
+1354 GTVAISSTVTSAAHTITSASANALAVGLAGTSNPAFNVDASTATSATGLNVKSAAAAGGLAVAVISSGTDENLTINAKGAGTIGIGSVSTGVVTI
-1363 TSGIHTIAGAG
+1363 TSGGTAPQGTGAYVRATSPTLTTPALGVATATSVAIGGAALGSGPSTLSITGAVLYTNTAVTVTSNAGTVPVTGRLFTFTNSSAG
-1374 PQIVLGANA
+1374 TMAITLTTTNA
-1383 TTLGSIQMF
+1383 TDGQMTIVRIYDF
-1392 GNTSG
+1392 SAVAQTIGWTNTENSTAT
-1397 SVTLQPTAAAGSTTL
+1397 VPTTSNGSTTL
-1412 TLPATTTT
+1412 PLTV
-1420 LAGLAVAQTF
+1420 GF
-1430 TAAQTFTSATPQLI
+1430 MYNSAT
-1444 LGVNTTT
+1444 
-1451 LGSIKMFGSTS
+1451 S
-1462 GDATI
+1462 
-1467 QPAAIAGTSTVLTLP
+1467 
-1482 AATDTLAG
+1482 
-1490 IAATQTLTNKWIHP
+1490 KWRCI
-1504 RVTSAASASSL
+1504 ASA
-1515 TPDPSTTDQY
+1515 
-1525 CYTALAAGLTIN
+1525 
-1537 APSAASGTIS
+1537 
-1547 DGDKLVFRFLDN
+1547 
-1559 GTGQALTWD
+1559 
-1568 ATYTII
+1568 
-1574 GTTLPTTTTANK
+1574 
-1586 MVYVG
+1586 
-1591 CIYND
+1591 
-1596 ANTRWDVVAVVTQA
+1596 

>member
-14 GLSGDEQFE
+14 GLTGDEQFE

-28 GTDGTSKRATAT
+28 GTNGTSKRATAT

-65 VNTGDGPVTSGAA
+65 VNGGDGPVTSGAA
-78 ALTIGSASIGNSFLA
+78 ALTIGNYSIDNSFLA

-115 TVSSVLDTIS
+115 TVSAVLNTIS
-125 ATKGAVLYRDT
+125 MTQGAVLYRDT

-166 VAVVAITGGTI
+166 IAVVAITGGTI

-198 AATFTDLTATGTVS
+198 AATFTNLTATGTVS
-212 FSNPLTVPNGGTGAA
+212 LSNPLTVPNGGTGAA

-279 ATNGGTGFNSYAV
+279 ATNGGTGFNSYTV
-292 GDILTADTTSSF
+292 GDLLTADTTSSF
-304 VRLPDVAIG
+304 VRLPDVATG

-320 SGVQP
+320 TGVQP

-337 GTLPVANGGTGITSF
+337 
-352 GTGVATALGQNVTGT
+352 
-367 GGIVLSTNASLTTP
+367 
-381 NLGTP
+381 
-386 SAAVLTNATG
+386 
-396 LPLTTGVTGTL
+396 GTL

-453 IALGATSA
+453 IALGATSL
-461 TLAGLTTVTLT
+461 TLAGVTTVTLT

-489 EVATVSNQ
+489 QVATVSNQ
-497 TFHTA
+497 TFHAA
-502 SAAASTANLTATYNN
+502 SAAASTANLTATYSN

-541 AFLSDRILIKD
+541 ASISDRILIKD

-561 YTVTTLGTISTDWV
+561 YTVTTLGTILTNWV
-575 LTRATDFDATG
+575 LTRATDFNATG
-586 AGPNYIQTGAST
+586 SGPNYIETGAST
-598 FVTSGTVNAST
+598 FITSGTVNAST
-609 GYVLTTTG
+609 GWVLTTTG
-617 VITVGTTSLTF
+617 TITVGTTSLTF

-669 YNVLLGNGTGNVAFA
+669 YNVLLGNGTGNVTFA
-684 APGTTGYPLLSAGA
+684 APGTTGYPLLSTGA
-698 SSDPAFGQLSLTA
+698 SSNPAFGQLSLTA
-711 GVTGTL
+711 
-717 PVANGGTGV
+717 
-726 TSFGTG
+726 
-732 VATALGQNV
+732 
-741 TGSGGIVLA
+741 
-750 TSPTLTTPNLGTPSA
+750 
-765 ITLTSATGLPL
+765 
-776 TTGVTGTLPVANG
+776 GVTGTLPVANG

-807 SGVYTQNNANFFWDD
+807 SGVYTQNNANFFWDNT
-822 ANKYLGIG
+822 NKFLGIG
-830 TLAPKSALTVLSTAG
+830 TLAPTAHLTILSTAG
-845 GTVPSGALPTGTDL
+845 GTVPSGTLPTGTDL

-870 ITQDSFADYVAF
+870 ITQDSFASYVAF
-882 TGRRSNGT
+882 TGRRADGT
-890 AASPT
+890 AASPS
-895 ATQSGEVIS
+895 AVQSGEVIS

-909 GYGASQ
+909 GYGATQ

-930 NFTDIS
+930 NFTNTS

-951 TAVETFRFGPAGQLG
+951 TAVETFRFGPAGQFG
-966 IGGATYGSANY
+966 IGGATYGASGY
-977 VFTSGGTSAA
+977 VFTSGGASAA

-1037 GNVLLSGGITT
+1037 GNVLLSGGVST

-1071 TNADLAATASNGG
+1071 TNANLTASNGG
-1084 IAWSNATQLQIL
+1084 IAWSNASQLQIL
-1096 SGTATAQQMLQ
+1096 SGTATARQMLQ
-1107 SGATGAPAW
+1107 SGATATPAW
-1116 STATWPAT
+1116 STTTWPAT

-1145 NSSVLV
+1145 NSSVLI
-1151 TDGSGAPSWSTTLPA
+1151 TNGSGAPSWSTTLPA
-1166 STVTTSLTVPLIIG
+1166 HTVTTSLTVPLIIG

-1201 AIAFTGGT
+1201 TIAFTGGT

-1236 RQGGSTE
+1236 RQGGTTG

-1251 TASQTAGLK
+1251 AGTQTAGLK

-1268 TVAVLVTDTSGATNL
+1268 TVAVSVTDTSGATNL

-1344 TIGSNGLAVT
+1344 TIGTNGLAVT

-1374 PQIVLGANA
+1374 PQVVLGTNA

-1397 SVTLQPTAAAGSTTL
+1397 SVTLQPAAAAGSTTL

-1482 AATDTLAG
+1482 ATTDTLAG

-1515 TPDPSTTDQY
+1515 TPDPSTTDEY
-1525 CYTALAAGLTIN
+1525 CYTALAATLTIN

-1547 DGDKLVFRFLDN
+1547 NGDKLLFRILDN
-1559 GTGQALTWD
+1559 GTGQTLTWN

-1591 CIYND
+1591 CIYNA
-1596 ANTRWDVVAVVTQA
+1596 ANTRWDVVAVATQA